1 MSRNN
6 NSGNSGCL
14 VAFIIGYIILAIIG
28 GLSNAVGPTAAWIII
43 GAVIFIVVLVVKSS
57 KKAAEEENK
66 RQAAAAEQRAKEQA
80 AEAERQRNLAIVN
93 ATESKPYAPYISSS
107 MSFSNKEEE
116 LVNLSFR
123 EFTKKNGD
131 IKAAQAHIDYLNKK
145 IPALRALNR
154 EGEIAGIQEQIS
166 ASRAE
171 LVNIHA
177 RDGRTF
183 DSKWAN
189 AFGKVSEIQTA
200 YSAFISRLPN
210 DRMDWIGDF
219 FQSPKIKTIR
229 ISDSAAMI
237 FTPLYVLVYSGM
249 GQIIK
254 VIPYKEVSVRA
265 DVTTEL
271 LDGYSKP
278 GDEIQRISYLHTNSD
293 GSRDM
298 RYSYANN
305 PSYTYVYRGKISI
318 ATSSGTAI
326 VNLNNKSNTEDYEKQ
341 VKAFLNLVS
350 EKYSPAVEKLLA
362 HDESALGPDGI
373 QSIIDKAELAEKKKE
388 DQRKERAAAAEAKRK
403 QQQAERE
410 AAEREKQRKA
420 EFMRNLTIVDGTL
433 TNWYGS
439 ERNFVLP
446 EGLASVIGTAFRW
459 KNNLETVSIA
469 NGVKTIQAN
478 AFYGSSALKKVEL
491 PASVSSIGKEAF
503 FGCSSLTDIVLPKA
517 INTITAQMFG
527 KCSSLK
533 TLTIPVGVKKIERGA
548 FSGCS
553 SLTEIV
559 VPEGVT
565 TIEDDAFENCVK
577 LKKVVLPN
585 SITKFG
591 KNVFS
596 GCVSLEHVT
605 LGNGI
610 KRIPEACFNNH
621 QKLIDVAVAS
631 DIVEIGDRAFRNCQ
645 KLSSLTFIEKDKSSM
660 AKGMDF
666 ERMITG
672 ATSSNDRF
680 ALDSLERIGKS
691 AFENCFAFKGIEL
704 KDGIRTIAEY
714 AFANCRLIKTIILP
728 KTIQTFGTGAFAGCT
743 SLLKVD
749 GAENVRWQKKNC
761 FTGSPWLASQATD
774 GFVIFDDYLEA
785 YTGTDSVVEL
795 PANVKII
802 GRSAFDG
809 NPYVSNIR
817 IPDGVTSIEEL
828 AFANCK
834 KLKTVFISDSVTH
847 IEDNAFS
854 GDTDFLIQCSR
865 GSAASA
871 FRIRNKLPG
880 EYIAKTKTEV
890 KDRTTRRKPRSSAVD
905 GLSDLSEEEL
915 RVIMEMRREKIAKKK
930 AEEEKPVVPET
941 IEYSLVQYDRNMVS
955 IKLASD
961 GRKITNNIFNLR
973 FVQNEQ
979 AGEKAPTE
987 YETFVVDTY
996 GQIISDI
1003 KTICA
1008 NKEGADLTHKVTYSL
1023 SAQEKFDKAAEYFVI
1038 LRYKNAGLN
1047 ILSKTQYQISI
1058 DFASDFDF

>member
-1 MSRNN
+1 MSRKRS
-6 NSGNSGCL
+6 SGGDSGCL
-14 VAFIIGYIILAIIG
+14 VALFPLILVLGIIGTVLEFIAENIGIILIVLAVVGAIIG
-28 GLSNAVGPTAAWIII
+28 IAVAINNAT
-43 GAVIFIVVLVVKSS
+43 
-57 KKAAEEENK
+57 KKKEAEE
-66 RQAAAAEQRAKEQA
+66 AEK
-80 AEAERQRNLAIVN
+80 QRNLAIVN
-93 ATESKPYAPYISSS
+93 APESKPSLTIIPTSSS
-107 MSFSNKEEE
+107 FANKEEE
-116 LVNLSFR
+116 SVNLAFR
-123 EFTKKNGD
+123 EFLRHNNDVVLANGHLD
-131 IKAAQAHIDYLNKK
+131 FLTNKAN
-145 IPALRALNR
+145 ALRALERN
-154 EGEIAGIQEQIS
+154 EEALQ
-166 ASRAE
+166 
-171 LVNIHA
+171 L
-177 RDGRTF
+177 D
-183 DSKWAN
+183 
-189 AFGKVSEIQTA
+189 SEITQAKTARSSVQSKKSGTFESKFNAMFYRATEVRNA
-200 YSAFISRLPN
+200 YSSFINKLPNERLPL
-210 DRMDWIGDF
+210 IGDF
-219 FQSPKIKTIR
+219 FQSPSIKVVKTGTNT
-229 ISDSAAMI
+229 ALI
-237 FTPLYVLVYSGM
+237 FTPCYLLSYNGPSQNLRLI
-249 GQIIK
+249 Q
-254 VIPYKEVSVRA
+254 YKDASVSTWI
-265 DVTTEL
+265 TTEIQNGTRL
-271 LDGYSKP
+271 PNDEIEHIGYRYETKDGY
-278 GDEIQRISYLHTNSD
+278 
-293 GSRDM
+293 RDM
-298 RYSYANN
+298 RYSYSNN
-305 PSYTYVYRGKISI
+305 PSYTFVYRGEATIRCGSI
-318 ATSSGTAI
+318 TYEQKFTNKSLTEDFEKQFKNYLDI
-326 VNLNNKSNTEDYEKQ
+326 VNG
-341 VKAFLNLVS
+341 
-350 EKYSPAVEKLLA
+350 KYKNIIALLLEHNAELEMAGSLDEFIAQQAAAEKLRIA
-362 HDESALGPDGI
+362 AE
-373 QSIIDKAELAEKKKE
+373 KAEAEKKE
-388 DQRKERAAAAEAKRK
+388 KERQEREAALAAKRK
-403 QQQAERE
+403 KEQEERD

-420 EFMRNLTIVDGTL
+420 EFLRNLTIVDGTL
-433 TNWYGS
+433 TNWYGN

-491 PASVSSIGKEAF
+491 PASVSNIGKEAF
-503 FGCSSLTDIVLPKA
+503 FGCSALTDIVLPKA

-527 KCSSLK
+527 KCTSLK
-533 TLTIPVGVKKIERGA
+533 TLTIPVGAKKIECGA

-577 LKKVVLPN
+577 LKKVVLPD

-596 GCVSLEHVT
+596 GCISLEHVT

-704 KDGIRTIAEY
+704 KDGLRTIAEY
-714 AFANCRLIKTIILP
+714 AFANCRSIKTIILP
-728 KTIQTFGTGAFAGCT
+728 KTIQTFGTGAFTGCT
-743 SLLKVD
+743 SLLEVD

-785 YTGTDSVVEL
+785 YTGTDTSVEI
-795 PANVKII
+795 PQNVKTI

-809 NPYVSNIR
+809 NAY
-817 IPDGVTSIEEL
+817 VTSIQISNGVATIEEL

-834 KLKTVFISDSVTH
+834 KLRTVFIPDSVSH

-854 GDTDFLIQCSR
+854 GNTDFLIQCSR

-880 EYIAKTKTEV
+880 EYVAKTKPEN
-890 KDRTTRRKPRSSAVD
+890 KDKTATKRTRSSVGD
-905 GLSDLSEEEL
+905 GLSGLSEEEL
-915 RVIMEMRREKIAKKK
+915 RVIMEMRREKIAQKK
-930 AEEEKPVVPET
+930 AEENKPVIPER
-941 IEYSLVQYDRNMVS
+941 IEYSFVQFDSERVSLILVS
-955 IKLASD
+955 E
-961 GRKITNNIFNLR
+961 GRKITNNIFNLK
-973 FVQNEQ
+973 FEQNER
-979 AGEKAPTE
+979 ADEKAPAE
-987 YETFVVDTY
+987 YETFVVDAF

-1003 KTICA
+1003 KTINA
-1008 NKEGADLTHKVTYSL
+1008 NKDSSDLTHKVTYSL

>member
-1 MSRNN
+1 MSRKR
-6 NSGNSGCL
+6 SSSSDSGCL
-14 VAFIIGYIILAIIG
+14 VALFPLLLVLG
-28 GLSNAVGPTAAWIII
+28 II
-43 GAVIFIVVLVVKSS
+43 GAVLEFIAENIGIILIVLAVVGAIIGIVVAINNAT
-57 KKAAEEENK
+57 KKKEAEE
-66 RQAAAAEQRAKEQA
+66 AEK
-80 AEAERQRNLAIVN
+80 QRNLAIIN
-93 ATESKPYAPYISSS
+93 APETKPSLTNIPTSSS
-107 MSFSNKEEE
+107 FANKEEE
-116 LVNLSFR
+116 SVNLAFR
-123 EFTKKNGD
+123 EFLRHNNDVVLANGHLD
-131 IKAAQAHIDYLNKK
+131 FLTNK
-145 IPALRALNR
+145 
-154 EGEIAGIQEQIS
+154 
-166 ASRAE
+166 
-171 LVNIHA
+171 
-177 RDGRTF
+177 
-183 DSKWAN
+183 AN
-189 AFGKVSEIQTA
+189 AFRALGKNEEALQIDSEITQAKTALSAVQSKKSGTFESKFNAMFYRATEIRNA
-200 YSAFISRLPN
+200 YSTFINKLPNERLPL
-210 DRMDWIGDF
+210 IGDF
-219 FQSPKIKTIR
+219 FQSPSIKVVKTGTNT
-229 ISDSAAMI
+229 ALI
-237 FTPLYVLVYSGM
+237 FTPCYLLSYSGP
-249 GQIIK
+249 GQNLRLIQ
-254 VIPYKEVSVRA
+254 YKDASVSTWI
-265 DVTTEL
+265 TTEIL
-271 LDGYSKP
+271 NGTRLPNDEIEHIGYRYETKDGY
-278 GDEIQRISYLHTNSD
+278 
-293 GSRDM
+293 RDM
-298 RYSYANN
+298 RYSYSNN
-305 PSYTYVYRGKISI
+305 PSYTFVYRGEATIRCGSI
-318 ATSSGTAI
+318 TYEQKFTNKSLTEDFEKQFKNYLGI
-326 VNLNNKSNTEDYEKQ
+326 VNG
-341 VKAFLNLVS
+341 
-350 EKYSPAVEKLLA
+350 KYKNIISLLLEHNAELEMSGSLDEFIARQAAAEKLRVA
-362 HDESALGPDGI
+362 AE
-373 QSIIDKAELAEKKKE
+373 KAEAEKKEKE
-388 DQRKERAAAAEAKRK
+388 RKEREAALAVKRK
-403 QQQAERE
+403 KEQEERD

-433 TNWYGS
+433 TNWYGN

-704 KDGIRTIAEY
+704 KDGLRTIAEY
-714 AFANCRLIKTIILP
+714 AFANCRLIKTITLP

-785 YTGTDSVVEL
+785 YTGTDTSVEI
-795 PANVKII
+795 PQNVKTI

-809 NPYVSNIR
+809 NAY
-817 IPDGVTSIEEL
+817 VTSIQISNGVATIEEL

-834 KLKTVFISDSVTH
+834 KLRTVFIPDSVSH

-854 GDTDFLIQCSR
+854 GNTDFLIQCSR

-880 EYIAKTKTEV
+880 EYVAKTKPEN
-890 KDRTTRRKPRSSAVD
+890 KDKTATKRTRSSVGD
-905 GLSDLSEEEL
+905 GLSGLSEEEL
-915 RVIMEMRREKIAKKK
+915 RVIMEMRREKIAQKK
-930 AEEEKPVVPET
+930 AEENKPVIPER
-941 IEYSLVQYDRNMVS
+941 IEYSFVQFDSERVSLILVS
-955 IKLASD
+955 E
-961 GRKITNNIFNLR
+961 GRKITNNIFNLK
-973 FVQNEQ
+973 FEQNER
-979 AGEKAPTE
+979 ADEKAPAE
-987 YETFVVDTY
+987 YETFVVDAF

-1003 KTICA
+1003 KTINA
-1008 NKEGADLTHKVTYSL
+1008 NKDSSDLTHKVTYSL
-1023 SAQEKFDKAAEYFVI
+1023 SAQKKFDKAADYFVI

-1047 ILSKTQYQISI
+1047 ILSKTKYQISI

>member
-1 MSRNN
+1 MSRKRSS
-6 NSGNSGCL
+6 SGDSGCL
-14 VAFIIGYIILAIIG
+14 VALFPLILVLGIIGTVLEFIAENIGIILIVLAVVGAIIG
-28 GLSNAVGPTAAWIII
+28 
-43 GAVIFIVVLVVKSS
+43 IVVAINNAT
-57 KKAAEEENK
+57 KKKEAEE
-66 RQAAAAEQRAKEQA
+66 AEK
-80 AEAERQRNLAIVN
+80 QRNLAIIN
-93 ATESKPYAPYISSS
+93 APETKPSLTNIPTSSS
-107 MSFSNKEEE
+107 FANKEEE
-116 LVNLSFR
+116 SVNLAFR
-123 EFTKKNGD
+123 EFLRHNNDVVLANGHLD
-131 IKAAQAHIDYLNKK
+131 FLTNK
-145 IPALRALNR
+145 
-154 EGEIAGIQEQIS
+154 
-166 ASRAE
+166 
-171 LVNIHA
+171 
-177 RDGRTF
+177 
-183 DSKWAN
+183 AN
-189 AFGKVSEIQTA
+189 AFRALGKNEEALQIDSEITQAKTALSAVQSKKSGTFESKFNAMFYRATEIRNA
-200 YSAFISRLPN
+200 YSTFINKLPNERLPL
-210 DRMDWIGDF
+210 IGDF
-219 FQSPKIKTIR
+219 FQSPSIKVVKTGTNT
-229 ISDSAAMI
+229 ALI
-237 FTPLYVLVYSGM
+237 FTPCYLLSYSGP
-249 GQIIK
+249 GQNLRLIQ
-254 VIPYKEVSVRA
+254 YKDASVSTWI
-265 DVTTEL
+265 TTEIL
-271 LDGYSKP
+271 NGTRLPNDEIEHIGYRYETKDGY
-278 GDEIQRISYLHTNSD
+278 
-293 GSRDM
+293 RDM
-298 RYSYANN
+298 RYSYSNN
-305 PSYTYVYRGKISI
+305 PSYTFVYRGEATIRCGSI
-318 ATSSGTAI
+318 TYEQKFTNKSLTEDFEKQFKNYLGI
-326 VNLNNKSNTEDYEKQ
+326 VNG
-341 VKAFLNLVS
+341 
-350 EKYSPAVEKLLA
+350 KYKNIISLLLEHNAELEMSGSLDEFIARQAAAEKLRVA
-362 HDESALGPDGI
+362 AE
-373 QSIIDKAELAEKKKE
+373 KAEAEKKEKE
-388 DQRKERAAAAEAKRK
+388 RKEREAALAVKRK
-403 QQQAERE
+403 KEQEERD

-433 TNWYGS
+433 TNWYGN

-565 TIEDDAFENCVK
+565 TVEDDAFENCVK

-714 AFANCRLIKTIILP
+714 AFANCRSIKTIILP
-728 KTIQTFGTGAFAGCT
+728 KTIQTFGTGAFTGCT
-743 SLLKVD
+743 SLLEVD

-785 YTGTDSVVEL
+785 YTGTDTSVEI
-795 PANVKII
+795 PQNVKTI

-809 NPYVSNIR
+809 NAY
-817 IPDGVTSIEEL
+817 VTSIQISNGVATIEEL

-834 KLKTVFISDSVTH
+834 KLRTVFIPDSVSH

-854 GDTDFLIQCSR
+854 GNTDFLIQCSR

-880 EYIAKTKTEV
+880 EYVAKTKPEN
-890 KDRTTRRKPRSSAVD
+890 KDKTATKRTRSSVGD
-905 GLSDLSEEEL
+905 GLSGLSEEEL
-915 RVIMEMRREKIAKKK
+915 RVIMEMRREKIAQKK
-930 AEEEKPVVPET
+930 AEENKPVIPER
-941 IEYSLVQYDRNMVS
+941 IEYSFVQFDSERVSLILVS
-955 IKLASD
+955 E
-961 GRKITNNIFNLR
+961 GRKITNNIFNLK
-973 FVQNEQ
+973 FEQNER
-979 AGEKAPTE
+979 ADEKAPAE
-987 YETFVVDTY
+987 YETFVVDAF

-1003 KTICA
+1003 KTINA
-1008 NKEGADLTHKVTYSL
+1008 NKDSSDLTHKVTYSL

>member
-1 MSRNN
+1 MSRKR
-6 NSGNSGCL
+6 SSSSDSGCL
-14 VAFIIGYIILAIIG
+14 VALFPLILVLGIIGTVLEFVAENIGIILIVLAVVGAIIG
-28 GLSNAVGPTAAWIII
+28 
-43 GAVIFIVVLVVKSS
+43 IVVAINNAT
-57 KKAAEEENK
+57 KKKEAEE
-66 RQAAAAEQRAKEQA
+66 AEK
-80 AEAERQRNLAIVN
+80 QRNLAIIN
-93 ATESKPYAPYISSS
+93 APETKPSLTNIPTSSS
-107 MSFSNKEEE
+107 FANKEEE
-116 LVNLSFR
+116 SVNLAFR
-123 EFTKKNGD
+123 EFLRHDNDVVLANGHLD
-131 IKAAQAHIDYLNKK
+131 FLTNK
-145 IPALRALNR
+145 
-154 EGEIAGIQEQIS
+154 
-166 ASRAE
+166 
-171 LVNIHA
+171 
-177 RDGRTF
+177 
-183 DSKWAN
+183 AN
-189 AFGKVSEIQTA
+189 AFRALGKNEEALQIDSEITQAKTALSAVQSKKSGTFESKFNAMFYRATEIRNA
-200 YSAFISRLPN
+200 YSTFINKLPNERLPL
-210 DRMDWIGDF
+210 IGDF
-219 FQSPKIKTIR
+219 FQSPSIKVVKTGTNT
-229 ISDSAAMI
+229 ALI
-237 FTPLYVLVYSGM
+237 FTPCYLLSYSGPD
-249 GQIIK
+249 QNLRLIQ
-254 VIPYKEVSVRA
+254 YKDASVSTWI
-265 DVTTEL
+265 TTEIL
-271 LDGYSKP
+271 NGTRLPNDEIEHIGYLYETKDGY
-278 GDEIQRISYLHTNSD
+278 
-293 GSRDM
+293 RDM
-298 RYSYANN
+298 RYSYSNN
-305 PSYTYVYRGKISI
+305 PSYTFVYRGEATIRCGSI
-318 ATSSGTAI
+318 TYEQKFTNKSLTEDFEKQFKNYLGI
-326 VNLNNKSNTEDYEKQ
+326 VNG
-341 VKAFLNLVS
+341 
-350 EKYSPAVEKLLA
+350 KYKNIISLLLEHNAELEMSGSLDEFIARQAAAEKLRVA
-362 HDESALGPDGI
+362 AE
-373 QSIIDKAELAEKKKE
+373 KAEAEKKEKE
-388 DQRKERAAAAEAKRK
+388 RKEREAALAVKRK
-403 QQQAERE
+403 KEQEERD

-433 TNWYGS
+433 TNWYGN

-503 FGCSSLTDIVLPKA
+503 FGCSSLTEIVLPKA

-704 KDGIRTIAEY
+704 KDGLRTIAEY
-714 AFANCRLIKTIILP
+714 AFANCRLIKTITLP

-795 PANVKII
+795 PTNVKII

-817 IPDGVTSIEEL
+817 IPDGVTSIDEL

-905 GLSDLSEEEL
+905 GLSGLSEEEL

>member
-1 MSRNN
+1 MSRKRSS
-6 NSGNSGCL
+6 SGDSGCL
-14 VAFIIGYIILAIIG
+14 VALFPLILLLGIIGTVLEFIAENIGIILIVLAVVGAIIGIVVAINNATKKKEAEEAEKQKNLAII
-28 GLSNAVGPTAAWIII
+28 NAPETKPSLTNIPT
-43 GAVIFIVVLVVKSS
+43 
-57 KKAAEEENK
+57 
-66 RQAAAAEQRAKEQA
+66 
-80 AEAERQRNLAIVN
+80 
-93 ATESKPYAPYISSS
+93 SSS
-107 MSFSNKEEE
+107 FANKEEE
-116 LVNLSFR
+116 SVNLAFR
-123 EFTKKNGD
+123 EFLRHNNDVVLANGHLD
-131 IKAAQAHIDYLNKK
+131 FLTNK
-145 IPALRALNR
+145 
-154 EGEIAGIQEQIS
+154 
-166 ASRAE
+166 
-171 LVNIHA
+171 
-177 RDGRTF
+177 
-183 DSKWAN
+183 AN
-189 AFGKVSEIQTA
+189 AFRSLGKNEEALQIDSEITQAKTALSAVQSKKSGTFESKFNAMFYRATEIRNA
-200 YSAFISRLPN
+200 YSTFINKLPNERLPL
-210 DRMDWIGDF
+210 IGDF
-219 FQSPKIKTIR
+219 FQSPSIKVVKTGTNT
-229 ISDSAAMI
+229 ALI
-237 FTPLYVLVYSGM
+237 FTPCYLLSYSGP
-249 GQIIK
+249 GQNLRLIQ
-254 VIPYKEVSVRA
+254 YKDASVSTWI
-265 DVTTEL
+265 TTEIL
-271 LDGYSKP
+271 NGTRLPNDEIEHIGYRYETKDGY
-278 GDEIQRISYLHTNSD
+278 
-293 GSRDM
+293 RDM
-298 RYSYANN
+298 RYSYSNN
-305 PSYTYVYRGKISI
+305 PSYTFVYRGEATIRCGSI
-318 ATSSGTAI
+318 TYEQKFTNKSLTEDFEKQFKNYLGI
-326 VNLNNKSNTEDYEKQ
+326 VNG
-341 VKAFLNLVS
+341 
-350 EKYSPAVEKLLA
+350 KYKNIISLLLEHNAELEMSGSLDEFIARQAAAEKLRVA
-362 HDESALGPDGI
+362 AE
-373 QSIIDKAELAEKKKE
+373 KAEAEKKEKE
-388 DQRKERAAAAEAKRK
+388 RKEREAALAVKRK
-403 QQQAERE
+403 KEQEERD

-433 TNWYGS
+433 TNWYGN

-565 TIEDDAFENCVK
+565 TVEDDAFENCVK

-714 AFANCRLIKTIILP
+714 AFANCRSIKTIILP
-728 KTIQTFGTGAFAGCT
+728 KTIQTFGTGAFTGCT
-743 SLLKVD
+743 SLLEVD

-785 YTGTDSVVEL
+785 YTGTDTSVEI
-795 PANVKII
+795 PQNVKTI

-809 NPYVSNIR
+809 NAY
-817 IPDGVTSIEEL
+817 VTSIQISNGVATIEEL

-834 KLKTVFISDSVTH
+834 KLRTVFIPDSVSH

-854 GDTDFLIQCSR
+854 GNTDFLIQCSR

-880 EYIAKTKTEV
+880 EYVAKTKPEN
-890 KDRTTRRKPRSSAVD
+890 KDKTATKRTRSSVGD
-905 GLSDLSEEEL
+905 GLSGLSEEEL
-915 RVIMEMRREKIAKKK
+915 RVIMEMRREKIAQKK
-930 AEEEKPVVPET
+930 AEENKPVIPER
-941 IEYSLVQYDRNMVS
+941 IEYSFVQFDSERVSLILVS
-955 IKLASD
+955 E
-961 GRKITNNIFNLR
+961 GRKITNNIFNLK
-973 FVQNEQ
+973 FEQNER
-979 AGEKAPTE
+979 ADEKAPAE
-987 YETFVVDTY
+987 YETFVVDAF

-1003 KTICA
+1003 KTINA
-1008 NKEGADLTHKVTYSL
+1008 NKDSSDLTHKVTYSL

>member
-1 MSRNN
+1 MSRKR
-6 NSGNSGCL
+6 SSSSDSGCL
-14 VAFIIGYIILAIIG
+14 VALFPLILVLGIIGTVLEFIAENIGIILIVLAVVGAIIG
-28 GLSNAVGPTAAWIII
+28 
-43 GAVIFIVVLVVKSS
+43 IVVAINNAT
-57 KKAAEEENK
+57 KKKEAEE
-66 RQAAAAEQRAKEQA
+66 AEK
-80 AEAERQRNLAIVN
+80 QRNLAIIN
-93 ATESKPYAPYISSS
+93 AHETKPSLTNIPTSSS
-107 MSFSNKEEE
+107 FANKEEE
-116 LVNLSFR
+116 SVNLAFR
-123 EFTKKNGD
+123 EFLRHDNDVVLANGHLD
-131 IKAAQAHIDYLNKK
+131 FLTNK
-145 IPALRALNR
+145 
-154 EGEIAGIQEQIS
+154 
-166 ASRAE
+166 
-171 LVNIHA
+171 
-177 RDGRTF
+177 
-183 DSKWAN
+183 AN
-189 AFGKVSEIQTA
+189 AFRALGKNEEALQIDSEITQAKTALSAVQSKKSGTFESKFNAMFYRSTEIRNA
-200 YSAFISRLPN
+200 YSTFINKLPNERLPL
-210 DRMDWIGDF
+210 IGDF
-219 FQSPKIKTIR
+219 FQSPSIKVVKTGTNT
-229 ISDSAAMI
+229 ALI
-237 FTPLYVLVYSGM
+237 FTPCYLLSYSGP
-249 GQIIK
+249 GQNLRLIQ
-254 VIPYKEVSVRA
+254 YKDASVSTWI
-265 DVTTEL
+265 TTEIL
-271 LDGYSKP
+271 NGTRLPNDEIEHIGYRYETKDGY
-278 GDEIQRISYLHTNSD
+278 
-293 GSRDM
+293 RDM
-298 RYSYANN
+298 RYSYSNN
-305 PSYTYVYRGKISI
+305 PSYTFVYRGEATIRCGSI
-318 ATSSGTAI
+318 TYEQKFTNKSLTEDFEKQFKNYLGI
-326 VNLNNKSNTEDYEKQ
+326 VNG
-341 VKAFLNLVS
+341 
-350 EKYSPAVEKLLA
+350 KYKNIISLLLEHNAELEMSGSLDEFIARQAAAEKLRVA
-362 HDESALGPDGI
+362 AE
-373 QSIIDKAELAEKKKE
+373 KAEAEKKEKE
-388 DQRKERAAAAEAKRK
+388 RKEREAALAVKRK
-403 QQQAERE
+403 KEQEERD

-420 EFMRNLTIVDGTL
+420 DSLRNLTIVDGTL
-433 TNWYGS
+433 TNWYGN

-714 AFANCRLIKTIILP
+714 AFANCRLIKTITLP

-743 SLLKVD
+743 SLLEVD

-905 GLSDLSEEEL
+905 GLSGLSEEEL

>member
-1 MSRNN
+1 MSRKRS
-6 NSGNSGCL
+6 SGSDSGCL
-14 VAFIIGYIILAIIG
+14 VALFPLILVLGIIGTVLEFIAENIGVILIVLAVVGAIIGIVVAINNATKKKEAEEAEKQKNLAII
-28 GLSNAVGPTAAWIII
+28 NASETKPSLTIIPT
-43 GAVIFIVVLVVKSS
+43 
-57 KKAAEEENK
+57 
-66 RQAAAAEQRAKEQA
+66 
-80 AEAERQRNLAIVN
+80 
-93 ATESKPYAPYISSS
+93 SSS
-107 MSFSNKEEE
+107 FANKEEE
-116 LVNLSFR
+116 GVNLAFR
-123 EFTKKNGD
+123 EFLRRNNDVVLAKGHLDFLTN
-131 IKAAQAHIDYLNKK
+131 KAN
-145 IPALRALNR
+145 ALRALGKN
-154 EGEIAGIQEQIS
+154 EEALQIDSEIAQAKTALS
-166 ASRAE
+166 AVQSKKSGTFESKFNAMFYRATE
-171 LVNIHA
+171 VRN
-177 RDGRTF
+177 
-183 DSKWAN
+183 
-189 AFGKVSEIQTA
+189 A
-200 YSAFISRLPN
+200 YSSFINKLPNERLPL
-210 DRMDWIGDF
+210 IGDF
-219 FQSPKIKTIR
+219 FQSPSIKVVKTGTNT
-229 ISDSAAMI
+229 ALI
-237 FTPLYVLVYSGM
+237 FTPCYLLSYSGPS
-249 GQIIK
+249 QNLRLFQ
-254 VIPYKEVSVRA
+254 YKDASVSTWI
-265 DVTTEL
+265 TTEIQNGTRL
-271 LDGYSKP
+271 PNDEIEHIGYRYETKDGY
-278 GDEIQRISYLHTNSD
+278 
-293 GSRDM
+293 RDM
-298 RYSYANN
+298 RYSYSNN
-305 PSYTYVYRGKISI
+305 PSYTFVYRGEATIRCGSI
-318 ATSSGTAI
+318 TYEQKFTNKSLTEDFEKQFKNYLGI
-326 VNLNNKSNTEDYEKQ
+326 VNG
-341 VKAFLNLVS
+341 
-350 EKYSPAVEKLLA
+350 KYKNIIALLLEHNAELEMSGSLDEFIAQQAAAEKLRVA
-362 HDESALGPDGI
+362 AE
-373 QSIIDKAELAEKKKE
+373 KAEAEKKEKE
-388 DQRKERAAAAEAKRK
+388 RKEREAALAAKRK
-403 QQQAERE
+403 KEQEERD

-433 TNWYGS
+433 TNWYGN
-439 ERNFVLP
+439 ERNFVFP

-503 FGCSSLTDIVLPKA
+503 FGCSALTDIVLPKA

-533 TLTIPVGVKKIERGA
+533 TLIIPVGVKKIECGA

-596 GCVSLEHVT
+596 GCISLEHVT
-605 LGNGI
+605 LGSGI
-610 KRIPEACFNNH
+610 KKIPEACFNNH
-621 QKLIDVAVAS
+621 QKLVDVAVAS

-645 KLSSLTFIEKDKSSM
+645 KLLGLTFIEKDKSST

-704 KDGIRTIAEY
+704 KDGLRTIAEY
-714 AFANCRLIKTIILP
+714 AFANCRSIKTIILP
-728 KTIQTFGTGAFAGCT
+728 QTIRTFGTGAFTGCT
-743 SLLKVD
+743 SLLEVD

-785 YTGTDSVVEL
+785 YTGTDSVVEI
-795 PANVKII
+795 PANVKSI

-809 NPYVSNIR
+809 NPYVSNIQ
-817 IPDGVTSIEEL
+817 IPNGVTSIEEL

-880 EYIAKTKTEV
+880 EYVAKTKPEN
-890 KDRTTRRKPRSSAVD
+890 KDKTATKRTRSSVGD
-905 GLSDLSEEEL
+905 GLSGLSEEEL
-915 RVIMEMRREKIAKKK
+915 RVIMEMRREKIAQKK
-930 AEEEKPVVPET
+930 AEENKPVIPER
-941 IEYSLVQYDRNMVS
+941 IEYSFVQFDSERVSLTLVS
-955 IKLASD
+955 E
-961 GRKITNNIFNLR
+961 GRKITNNIFNLK
-973 FVQNEQ
+973 FEQNER
-979 AGEKAPTE
+979 ADEKAPAE
-987 YETFVVDTY
+987 YETFVVDAF

-1003 KTICA
+1003 KTINA
-1008 NKEGADLTHKVTYSL
+1008 NKDSSDLTHKVTYSL

>member
-1 MSRNN
+1 MSRKR
-6 NSGNSGCL
+6 SSSSDSGCL
-14 VAFIIGYIILAIIG
+14 VALFPLILVLGIIGTVLEFIAENIGIILIVLAVVGAIIG
-28 GLSNAVGPTAAWIII
+28 
-43 GAVIFIVVLVVKSS
+43 IVVAINNAT
-57 KKAAEEENK
+57 KKKEAEE
-66 RQAAAAEQRAKEQA
+66 AEK
-80 AEAERQRNLAIVN
+80 QRNLAIIN
-93 ATESKPYAPYISSS
+93 APETKPSLTNIPTSSS
-107 MSFSNKEEE
+107 FANKEEE
-116 LVNLSFR
+116 SVNLAFR
-123 EFTKKNGD
+123 EFLRHNNDVVLANGHLD
-131 IKAAQAHIDYLNKK
+131 FLTNK
-145 IPALRALNR
+145 
-154 EGEIAGIQEQIS
+154 
-166 ASRAE
+166 
-171 LVNIHA
+171 
-177 RDGRTF
+177 
-183 DSKWAN
+183 AN
-189 AFGKVSEIQTA
+189 AFRALGRNEEALQIDSEITQAKTALSAVQSKKSGTFESKFNAMFYRATEIRNA
-200 YSAFISRLPN
+200 YSTFINKLPNERLPL
-210 DRMDWIGDF
+210 IGDF
-219 FQSPKIKTIR
+219 FQSPSIKVVKTGTNT
-229 ISDSAAMI
+229 ALI
-237 FTPLYVLVYSGM
+237 FTPCYLLSYSGP
-249 GQIIK
+249 GQNLRLIQ
-254 VIPYKEVSVRA
+254 YKDASVSTWI
-265 DVTTEL
+265 TTEIL
-271 LDGYSKP
+271 NGTRLPNDEIEHIGYRYETKDGY
-278 GDEIQRISYLHTNSD
+278 
-293 GSRDM
+293 RDM
-298 RYSYANN
+298 RYSYSNN
-305 PSYTYVYRGKISI
+305 PSYTFVYRGEATIRCGSI
-318 ATSSGTAI
+318 TYEQKFTNKSLTEDFEKQFKNYLGI
-326 VNLNNKSNTEDYEKQ
+326 VNG
-341 VKAFLNLVS
+341 
-350 EKYSPAVEKLLA
+350 KYKNIISLLLDHNAELEMSGSLDEFIAQQAAAEKLRVA
-362 HDESALGPDGI
+362 AE
-373 QSIIDKAELAEKKKE
+373 KAEAEKKEKE
-388 DQRKERAAAAEAKRK
+388 RKEREAALAVKRK
-403 QQQAERE
+403 KEQEERD

-433 TNWYGS
+433 TNWYGN

-446 EGLASVIGTAFRW
+446 EGLASAIGTAFRW

-533 TLTIPVGVKKIERGA
+533 TLTIPVGVKKIECGA

-565 TIEDDAFENCVK
+565 AIEDDAFENCVK

-880 EYIAKTKTEV
+880 EYIAKAKAEI
-890 KDRTTRRKPRSSAVD
+890 KGRTNSRKPRSSAAD
-905 GLSDLSEEEL
+905 GLSGLSEEEL
-915 RVIMEMRREKIAKKK
+915 RVIMEMRRDKLAKKK
-930 AEEEKPVVPET
+930 AEEEKPIVPDT
-941 IEYSLVQYDRNMVS
+941 IEYSLVQFNHDMVS
-955 IKLASD
+955 IKLVNDA
-961 GRKITNNIFNLR
+961 RKITNNIFNLK

-1023 SAQEKFDKAAEYFVI
+1023 SAQEKFDKAAEYFVV

>member
-1 MSRNN
+1 MSRKRS
-6 NSGNSGCL
+6 SGSDSGCL
-14 VAFIIGYIILAIIG
+14 VALFPLILVLGIIGTVLEFIAENIGVILIVLAVVGAIIGIVVAINNATKKKEAEEAEKQKNLAII
-28 GLSNAVGPTAAWIII
+28 NASETKPSLTIIPT
-43 GAVIFIVVLVVKSS
+43 
-57 KKAAEEENK
+57 
-66 RQAAAAEQRAKEQA
+66 
-80 AEAERQRNLAIVN
+80 
-93 ATESKPYAPYISSS
+93 SSS
-107 MSFSNKEEE
+107 FANKEEE
-116 LVNLSFR
+116 GVNLAFR
-123 EFTKKNGD
+123 EFLRRNNDVVLAKGHLDFLTN
-131 IKAAQAHIDYLNKK
+131 KAN
-145 IPALRALNR
+145 ALRALGKN
-154 EGEIAGIQEQIS
+154 EEALQIDSEIAQAKTALS
-166 ASRAE
+166 AVQSKKSGTFESKFNAMFYRATE
-171 LVNIHA
+171 VRN
-177 RDGRTF
+177 
-183 DSKWAN
+183 
-189 AFGKVSEIQTA
+189 A
-200 YSAFISRLPN
+200 YSSFINKLPNERLPL
-210 DRMDWIGDF
+210 IGDF
-219 FQSPKIKTIR
+219 FQSPSIKVVKTGTNT
-229 ISDSAAMI
+229 ALI
-237 FTPLYVLVYSGM
+237 FTPCYLLSYSGPSHNLRLF
-249 GQIIK
+249 Q
-254 VIPYKEVSVRA
+254 YKDASVSTWI
-265 DVTTEL
+265 TTEIQNGTRL
-271 LDGYSKP
+271 PNDEIEHIGYRYETKDGY
-278 GDEIQRISYLHTNSD
+278 
-293 GSRDM
+293 RDM
-298 RYSYANN
+298 RYSYSNN
-305 PSYTYVYRGKISI
+305 PSYTFVYRGEATIRCGSI
-318 ATSSGTAI
+318 TYEQKFTNKSLTEDFEKQFKNYLGI
-326 VNLNNKSNTEDYEKQ
+326 VNG
-341 VKAFLNLVS
+341 
-350 EKYSPAVEKLLA
+350 KYKNIIALLLEHNAELEMSGSLDEFIAQQAAAEKLRVA
-362 HDESALGPDGI
+362 AE
-373 QSIIDKAELAEKKKE
+373 KAEAEKKEKE
-388 DQRKERAAAAEAKRK
+388 RKEREAALAAKRK
-403 QQQAERE
+403 KEQEERD

-433 TNWYGS
+433 TNWYGN
-439 ERNFVLP
+439 ERNFVFP

-565 TIEDDAFENCVK
+565 AIEDDAFENCVK

-660 AKGMDF
+660 EKGMDF

-704 KDGIRTIAEY
+704 KDGLRTIAEY
-714 AFANCRLIKTIILP
+714 AFANCRLIKTITLP

>member
-1 MSRNN
+1 MSRKRS
-6 NSGNSGCL
+6 SGSDSGCL
-14 VAFIIGYIILAIIG
+14 VALFPLILVLGIIGTVLEFIAENIGVILIVLAVVGAIIGIVVAINNATKKKEAEEAEKQKNLAII
-28 GLSNAVGPTAAWIII
+28 NASETKPSLTIIPT
-43 GAVIFIVVLVVKSS
+43 
-57 KKAAEEENK
+57 
-66 RQAAAAEQRAKEQA
+66 
-80 AEAERQRNLAIVN
+80 
-93 ATESKPYAPYISSS
+93 SSS
-107 MSFSNKEEE
+107 FANKEEE
-116 LVNLSFR
+116 GVNLAFR
-123 EFTKKNGD
+123 EFLRRNNDVVLAKGHLDFLTN
-131 IKAAQAHIDYLNKK
+131 KAN
-145 IPALRALNR
+145 ALRALGKN
-154 EGEIAGIQEQIS
+154 EEALQIDSEIAQAKTALS
-166 ASRAE
+166 AVQSKKSGTFESKFNAMFYRATE
-171 LVNIHA
+171 VRN
-177 RDGRTF
+177 
-183 DSKWAN
+183 
-189 AFGKVSEIQTA
+189 A
-200 YSAFISRLPN
+200 YSSFINKLPNERLPL
-210 DRMDWIGDF
+210 IGDF
-219 FQSPKIKTIR
+219 FQSPSIKVVKTGTNT
-229 ISDSAAMI
+229 ALI
-237 FTPLYVLVYSGM
+237 FTPCYLLSYSGPS
-249 GQIIK
+249 QNLRLFQ
-254 VIPYKEVSVRA
+254 YKDASVSTWI
-265 DVTTEL
+265 TTEIQNGTRL
-271 LDGYSKP
+271 PNDEIEHIGYRYETKDGY
-278 GDEIQRISYLHTNSD
+278 
-293 GSRDM
+293 RDM
-298 RYSYANN
+298 RYSYSNN
-305 PSYTYVYRGKISI
+305 PSYTFVYRGEATIRCGSI
-318 ATSSGTAI
+318 TYEQKFTNKSLTEDFEKQFKNYLGI
-326 VNLNNKSNTEDYEKQ
+326 VNG
-341 VKAFLNLVS
+341 
-350 EKYSPAVEKLLA
+350 KYKNIIALLLEHNAELEMSGSLDEFIAQQAAAEKLRVA
-362 HDESALGPDGI
+362 AE
-373 QSIIDKAELAEKKKE
+373 KAEAEKKEKE
-388 DQRKERAAAAEAKRK
+388 RKEREAALAAKRK
-403 QQQAERE
+403 KEQEERD

-433 TNWYGS
+433 TNWYGN
-439 ERNFVLP
+439 ERNFVFP

-503 FGCSSLTDIVLPKA
+503 FGCSALTDIVLPKA

-533 TLTIPVGVKKIERGA
+533 TLIIPVGVKKIECGA

-596 GCVSLEHVT
+596 GCISLEHVT
-605 LGNGI
+605 LGSGI
-610 KRIPEACFNNH
+610 KKIPEACFNNH
-621 QKLIDVAVAS
+621 QKLVDVAVAS

-645 KLSSLTFIEKDKSSM
+645 KLLGLTFIEKDKSST

-704 KDGIRTIAEY
+704 KDGLRTIAEY
-714 AFANCRLIKTIILP
+714 AFANCRSIKTIILP
-728 KTIQTFGTGAFAGCT
+728 QTIRTFGTGAFTGCT
-743 SLLKVD
+743 SLLEVD

-785 YTGTDSVVEL
+785 YTGTDSVVEI
-795 PANVKII
+795 PANVKSI

-809 NPYVSNIR
+809 NPYVSNIQ
-817 IPDGVTSIEEL
+817 IPNGVTSIEEL

-880 EYIAKTKTEV
+880 EYVAKTKPEN
-890 KDRTTRRKPRSSAVD
+890 KDKTATKRTRSSVGD
-905 GLSDLSEEEL
+905 GLSGLSEEEL
-915 RVIMEMRREKIAKKK
+915 RVIMEMRREKIAQKK
-930 AEEEKPVVPET
+930 AEENKPVIPER
-941 IEYSLVQYDRNMVS
+941 IEYSFVQFDSERVSLILVS
-955 IKLASD
+955 E
-961 GRKITNNIFNLR
+961 GRKITNNIFNLK
-973 FVQNEQ
+973 FEQNER
-979 AGEKAPTE
+979 ADEKAPAE
-987 YETFVVDTY
+987 YETFVVDAF

-1003 KTICA
+1003 KTINA
-1008 NKEGADLTHKVTYSL
+1008 NKDSSDLTHKVTYSL

>member
-1 MSRNN
+1 MSRKRS
-6 NSGNSGCL
+6 SGSDSGCL
-14 VAFIIGYIILAIIG
+14 VALFPLILVLGIIGTVLEFIAENIGVILIVLAVVGAIIGIVVAINNATKKKEAEEAEKQKNLAII
-28 GLSNAVGPTAAWIII
+28 NASETKPSLTIIPT
-43 GAVIFIVVLVVKSS
+43 
-57 KKAAEEENK
+57 
-66 RQAAAAEQRAKEQA
+66 
-80 AEAERQRNLAIVN
+80 
-93 ATESKPYAPYISSS
+93 SSS
-107 MSFSNKEEE
+107 FANKEEE
-116 LVNLSFR
+116 GVNLAFR
-123 EFTKKNGD
+123 EFLRRNNDVVLAKGHLDFLTN
-131 IKAAQAHIDYLNKK
+131 KAN
-145 IPALRALNR
+145 ALRALGKN
-154 EGEIAGIQEQIS
+154 EEALQIDSEIAQAKTALS
-166 ASRAE
+166 AVQSKKSGTFESKFNAMFYRATE
-171 LVNIHA
+171 VRN
-177 RDGRTF
+177 
-183 DSKWAN
+183 
-189 AFGKVSEIQTA
+189 A
-200 YSAFISRLPN
+200 YSSFINKLPNERLPL
-210 DRMDWIGDF
+210 IGDF
-219 FQSPKIKTIR
+219 FQSPSIKVVKTGTNT
-229 ISDSAAMI
+229 ALI
-237 FTPLYVLVYSGM
+237 FTPCYLLSYSGPS
-249 GQIIK
+249 QNLRLFQ
-254 VIPYKEVSVRA
+254 YKDASVSTWI
-265 DVTTEL
+265 TTEIQNGTRL
-271 LDGYSKP
+271 PNDEIEHIGYRYETKDGY
-278 GDEIQRISYLHTNSD
+278 
-293 GSRDM
+293 RDM
-298 RYSYANN
+298 RYSYSNN
-305 PSYTYVYRGKISI
+305 PSYTFVYRGEATIRCGSI
-318 ATSSGTAI
+318 TYEQKFTNKSHTEDFEKQFKNYLGI
-326 VNLNNKSNTEDYEKQ
+326 VNG
-341 VKAFLNLVS
+341 
-350 EKYSPAVEKLLA
+350 KYKNIIALLLEHNAELEMSGSLDEFIAQQAAAEKLRVA
-362 HDESALGPDGI
+362 AE
-373 QSIIDKAELAEKKKE
+373 KAEAEKKEKE
-388 DQRKERAAAAEAKRK
+388 RKEREAALAAKRK
-403 QQQAERE
+403 KEQEERD

-433 TNWYGS
+433 TNWYGN
-439 ERNFVLP
+439 ERNFVFP

-503 FGCSSLTDIVLPKA
+503 FGCSALTDIVLPKA

-533 TLTIPVGVKKIERGA
+533 TLIIPVGVKKIECGA

-596 GCVSLEHVT
+596 GCISLEHVT
-605 LGNGI
+605 LGSGI
-610 KRIPEACFNNH
+610 KKIPEACFNNH
-621 QKLIDVAVAS
+621 QKLVDVAVAS

-645 KLSSLTFIEKDKSSM
+645 KLLGLTFIEKDKSST

-704 KDGIRTIAEY
+704 KDGLRTIAEY
-714 AFANCRLIKTIILP
+714 AFANCRSIKTIILP
-728 KTIQTFGTGAFAGCT
+728 QTIRTFGTGAFTGCT
-743 SLLKVD
+743 SLLEVD

-785 YTGTDSVVEL
+785 YTGTDSVVEI
-795 PANVKII
+795 PANVKSI

-809 NPYVSNIR
+809 NPYVSNIQ
-817 IPDGVTSIEEL
+817 IPNGVTSIEEL

-880 EYIAKTKTEV
+880 EYVAKTKPEN
-890 KDRTTRRKPRSSAVD
+890 KDKTATKRTRSSVGD
-905 GLSDLSEEEL
+905 GLSGLSEEEL
-915 RVIMEMRREKIAKKK
+915 RVIMEMRREKIAQKK
-930 AEEEKPVVPET
+930 AEENKPVIPER
-941 IEYSLVQYDRNMVS
+941 IEYSFVQFDSERVSLILVS
-955 IKLASD
+955 E
-961 GRKITNNIFNLR
+961 GRKITNNIFNLK
-973 FVQNEQ
+973 FEQNER
-979 AGEKAPTE
+979 ADEKAPAE
-987 YETFVVDTY
+987 YETFVVDAF

-1003 KTICA
+1003 KTINA
-1008 NKEGADLTHKVTYSL
+1008 NKDSSDLTHKVTYSL

>member
-1 MSRNN
+1 LSRKRSS
-6 NSGNSGCL
+6 SGDSGCL
-14 VAFIIGYIILAIIG
+14 VALFPLILVLGIIGTVLEFIAENIGIILIVLAVVGAIIG
-28 GLSNAVGPTAAWIII
+28 
-43 GAVIFIVVLVVKSS
+43 IVVAINNAT
-57 KKAAEEENK
+57 KKKEAEE
-66 RQAAAAEQRAKEQA
+66 AEK
-80 AEAERQRNLAIVN
+80 QRNLAIIN
-93 ATESKPYAPYISSS
+93 APETKPSLTNIPTSSS
-107 MSFSNKEEE
+107 FANKEEE
-116 LVNLSFR
+116 SVNLAFR
-123 EFTKKNGD
+123 EFLRHNNDVVLANGHLD
-131 IKAAQAHIDYLNKK
+131 FLTNK
-145 IPALRALNR
+145 
-154 EGEIAGIQEQIS
+154 
-166 ASRAE
+166 
-171 LVNIHA
+171 
-177 RDGRTF
+177 
-183 DSKWAN
+183 AN
-189 AFGKVSEIQTA
+189 AFRALGKNEEALQIDSEITQAKTALSAVQSKKSGTFESKFNAMFYRATEIRNA
-200 YSAFISRLPN
+200 YSTFVNKLPNERLPL
-210 DRMDWIGDF
+210 IGDF
-219 FQSPKIKTIR
+219 FQSPSIKVVKTGTNT
-229 ISDSAAMI
+229 ALI
-237 FTPLYVLVYSGM
+237 FTPCYLLSYSGP
-249 GQIIK
+249 GQNLRLIQ
-254 VIPYKEVSVRA
+254 YKDASVSTWI
-265 DVTTEL
+265 TTEIL
-271 LDGYSKP
+271 NGTRLPNDEIEHIGYRYETKDGY
-278 GDEIQRISYLHTNSD
+278 
-293 GSRDM
+293 RDM
-298 RYSYANN
+298 RYSYSNN
-305 PSYTYVYRGKISI
+305 PSYTFVYRGEATIRCGSI
-318 ATSSGTAI
+318 TYEQKFTNKSLTEDFEKQFKNYLGI
-326 VNLNNKSNTEDYEKQ
+326 VNG
-341 VKAFLNLVS
+341 
-350 EKYSPAVEKLLA
+350 KYKNIISLLLEHNAELEMSGSLDEFIAQQAAAEKLRVA
-362 HDESALGPDGI
+362 AE
-373 QSIIDKAELAEKKKE
+373 KAEAEKKEKE
-388 DQRKERAAAAEAKRK
+388 RKEREAALAVKRK
-403 QQQAERE
+403 KEQEERD

-420 EFMRNLTIVDGTL
+420 EFLRNLTIVDGTL

-491 PASVSSIGKEAF
+491 PVSVSSIGKEAF

-704 KDGIRTIAEY
+704 KDGLRTIAEY

-834 KLKTVFISDSVTH
+834 KLKTVFISDSVLH

-905 GLSDLSEEEL
+905 GLSGLSEEEL
-915 RVIMEMRREKIAKKK
+915 RVIMEMRRDKLAKKK
-930 AEEEKPVVPET
+930 AEEEKPIVPDT
-941 IEYSLVQYDRNMVS
+941 IEYSLVRFNRDMVS
-955 IKLASD
+955 IKLVNDA
-961 GRKITNNIFNLR
+961 RKITNNIFNLK

-979 AGEKAPTE
+979 ASEKSPTE

-1023 SAQEKFDKAAEYFVI
+1023 SAHEKFDKAAEYFVI

>member
-1 MSRNN
+1 MSRKRSS
-6 NSGNSGCL
+6 SGDSGCL
-14 VAFIIGYIILAIIG
+14 VALFPLILVLGIIGTVLEFIVENIGIILIVLAVVGAIIG
-28 GLSNAVGPTAAWIII
+28 
-43 GAVIFIVVLVVKSS
+43 IVVAINNAT
-57 KKAAEEENK
+57 KKKEAEE
-66 RQAAAAEQRAKEQA
+66 AEK
-80 AEAERQRNLAIVN
+80 QRNLAIIN
-93 ATESKPYAPYISSS
+93 APETKPSLTNIPTSP
-107 MSFSNKEEE
+107 SFANKEEE
-116 LVNLSFR
+116 SVNLAFR
-123 EFTKKNGD
+123 EFLRHNNDMVLANGHLD
-131 IKAAQAHIDYLNKK
+131 FLTNK
-145 IPALRALNR
+145 
-154 EGEIAGIQEQIS
+154 
-166 ASRAE
+166 
-171 LVNIHA
+171 
-177 RDGRTF
+177 
-183 DSKWAN
+183 AN
-189 AFGKVSEIQTA
+189 AFRALGKNEEALQIDSEITQAKTALSAVQSKKSGTFESKFNAMFYRATEIRNA
-200 YSAFISRLPN
+200 YSKFINKLPNERLPL
-210 DRMDWIGDF
+210 IGDF
-219 FQSPKIKTIR
+219 FQSPSIKVVKTGTNT
-229 ISDSAAMI
+229 ALI
-237 FTPLYVLVYSGM
+237 FTPCYLLSYSGP
-249 GQIIK
+249 GQNLRLIQ
-254 VIPYKEVSVRA
+254 YKDTSVSTWI
-265 DVTTEL
+265 TTEIL
-271 LDGYSKP
+271 NGTRLPNDEIEHIGYRYETKDGY
-278 GDEIQRISYLHTNSD
+278 
-293 GSRDM
+293 RDM
-298 RYSYANN
+298 RYSYSNN
-305 PSYTYVYRGKISI
+305 PSYTFVYRGEATIRCGSI
-318 ATSSGTAI
+318 TYEQKFTNKSLTEDFEKQFKNYLGI
-326 VNLNNKSNTEDYEKQ
+326 VNG
-341 VKAFLNLVS
+341 
-350 EKYSPAVEKLLA
+350 KYKNIISLLLEHNAELEMSGSLDEFIAQQAAAEKLRVA
-362 HDESALGPDGI
+362 AE
-373 QSIIDKAELAEKKKE
+373 KAEAEKKEKE
-388 DQRKERAAAAEAKRK
+388 RKEREAALAVKRK
-403 QQQAERE
+403 KEQEERD

-433 TNWYGS
+433 TNWYGN

-596 GCVSLEHVT
+596 GCASLEHVT

-704 KDGIRTIAEY
+704 KDGLRTIAEY

-749 GAENVRWQKKNC
+749 GTENVRWQKKNC

-834 KLKTVFISDSVTH
+834 KLKTVFISDSVLH

-905 GLSDLSEEEL
+905 GLSGLSEEEL

-930 AEEEKPVVPET
+930 MEEEKPVVPET

-987 YETFVVDTY
+987 YETFIVDTY

-1023 SAQEKFDKAAEYFVI
+1023 FAQEKFDKAAEYFVI

>member
-1 MSRNN
+1 MSRKR
-6 NSGNSGCL
+6 SSSSDSGCL
-14 VAFIIGYIILAIIG
+14 VALFPLILVPVIIGTVLEFIAENIGIILIVLAVVGAIIG
-28 GLSNAVGPTAAWIII
+28 
-43 GAVIFIVVLVVKSS
+43 IVVAINNAT
-57 KKAAEEENK
+57 KKKEAEE
-66 RQAAAAEQRAKEQA
+66 AEK
-80 AEAERQRNLAIVN
+80 QRNLAIIN
-93 ATESKPYAPYISSS
+93 APETKPSLTNIPTSSS
-107 MSFSNKEEE
+107 FANKEEE
-116 LVNLSFR
+116 SVNLAFR
-123 EFTKKNGD
+123 EFLRHNNDVVLANGHLD
-131 IKAAQAHIDYLNKK
+131 FLTNK
-145 IPALRALNR
+145 
-154 EGEIAGIQEQIS
+154 
-166 ASRAE
+166 
-171 LVNIHA
+171 
-177 RDGRTF
+177 
-183 DSKWAN
+183 AN
-189 AFGKVSEIQTA
+189 AFRALGKNEEALQIDSEITQAKTALSAVQSKKSGTFESKFNAMFYRATEIRNA
-200 YSAFISRLPN
+200 YSTFINKLPNERLPL
-210 DRMDWIGDF
+210 IGDF
-219 FQSPKIKTIR
+219 FQSPSIKVVKTGTNT
-229 ISDSAAMI
+229 ALI
-237 FTPLYVLVYSGM
+237 FTPCYLLSYSGP
-249 GQIIK
+249 GQNLRLIQ
-254 VIPYKEVSVRA
+254 YKDASVSTWI
-265 DVTTEL
+265 TTEIL
-271 LDGYSKP
+271 NGTRLPNDEIEHIGYRYETKDGY
-278 GDEIQRISYLHTNSD
+278 
-293 GSRDM
+293 RDI
-298 RYSYANN
+298 RYSYSNN
-305 PSYTYVYRGKISI
+305 PSYTFVYRGEATIRCGSI
-318 ATSSGTAI
+318 TYEQKFTNKSLTEDFEKQFKNYLGI
-326 VNLNNKSNTEDYEKQ
+326 VNG
-341 VKAFLNLVS
+341 
-350 EKYSPAVEKLLA
+350 KYKNIISLLLEHNAELEMSGSLDEFIAQQAAAEKLRVA
-362 HDESALGPDGI
+362 AE
-373 QSIIDKAELAEKKKE
+373 KAEAEKKEKE
-388 DQRKERAAAAEAKRK
+388 RKEREAALAVKRK
-403 QQQAERE
+403 KEQEERD

-433 TNWYGS
+433 TNWYGN

-446 EGLASVIGTAFRW
+446 EGLASVIETAFRW

-533 TLTIPVGVKKIERGA
+533 TLTIPVGVKKIECGA

-660 AKGMDF
+660 AKGMDC

-890 KDRTTRRKPRSSAVD
+890 KDRTTSRKPRSSAVD
-905 GLSDLSEEEL
+905 GLSGLYEEEL

-930 AEEEKPVVPET
+930 TEEEKPVVPET

-1023 SAQEKFDKAAEYFVI
+1023 SAQEKFDKEAEYFVV

>member
-1 MSRNN
+1 MSRKRSS
-6 NSGNSGCL
+6 SGDSGCL
-14 VAFIIGYIILAIIG
+14 VALFPLILVLGIIGTVLEFIAENIGIILIVLAVVGAIIGIVVAINNATKKKEAEEAEKQKNLAII
-28 GLSNAVGPTAAWIII
+28 NAPETKPSLTNIPT
-43 GAVIFIVVLVVKSS
+43 
-57 KKAAEEENK
+57 
-66 RQAAAAEQRAKEQA
+66 
-80 AEAERQRNLAIVN
+80 
-93 ATESKPYAPYISSS
+93 SSS
-107 MSFSNKEEE
+107 FANKEEE
-116 LVNLSFR
+116 SVNLAFR
-123 EFTKKNGD
+123 EFLRHNNDVVLANGHLD
-131 IKAAQAHIDYLNKK
+131 FLTNK
-145 IPALRALNR
+145 
-154 EGEIAGIQEQIS
+154 
-166 ASRAE
+166 
-171 LVNIHA
+171 
-177 RDGRTF
+177 
-183 DSKWAN
+183 AN
-189 AFGKVSEIQTA
+189 AFRALGKNEEALQIDSEITQAKTALSAVQSKKSGTFESKFNAMFYRATEIRNA
-200 YSAFISRLPN
+200 YSTFINKLPNERLPL
-210 DRMDWIGDF
+210 IGDF
-219 FQSPKIKTIR
+219 FQSPSIKVVKTGTNT
-229 ISDSAAMI
+229 ALI
-237 FTPLYVLVYSGM
+237 FTPCYLLSYSGP
-249 GQIIK
+249 GQNLRLIQ
-254 VIPYKEVSVRA
+254 YKDASVSTWI
-265 DVTTEL
+265 TTEIL
-271 LDGYSKP
+271 NGTRLPNDEIEHIGYRYETKDGY
-278 GDEIQRISYLHTNSD
+278 
-293 GSRDM
+293 RDM
-298 RYSYANN
+298 RYSYSNN
-305 PSYTYVYRGKISI
+305 PSYTFVYRGEATIRCGSI
-318 ATSSGTAI
+318 TYEQKFTNKSLTEDFEKQFKNYLGI
-326 VNLNNKSNTEDYEKQ
+326 VNG
-341 VKAFLNLVS
+341 
-350 EKYSPAVEKLLA
+350 KYKNIISLLLEHNAELEMSGSLDEFIARQAAAEKLRVA
-362 HDESALGPDGI
+362 AE
-373 QSIIDKAELAEKKKE
+373 KAEAEKKEKE
-388 DQRKERAAAAEAKRK
+388 RKEREAALAVKRK
-403 QQQAERE
+403 KEQEERD

-433 TNWYGS
+433 TNWYGN

-565 TIEDDAFENCVK
+565 TVEDDAFENCVK

-714 AFANCRLIKTIILP
+714 AFANCRSIKTIILP
-728 KTIQTFGTGAFAGCT
+728 KTIQTFGTGAFTGCT
-743 SLLKVD
+743 SLLEVD

-785 YTGTDSVVEL
+785 YTGTDTSVEI
-795 PANVKII
+795 PQNVKTI

-809 NPYVSNIR
+809 NAY
-817 IPDGVTSIEEL
+817 VTSIQISNGVATIEEL

-834 KLKTVFISDSVTH
+834 KLRTVFIPDSVSH

-854 GDTDFLIQCSR
+854 GNTDFLIQCSR

-880 EYIAKTKTEV
+880 EYVAKTKPEN
-890 KDRTTRRKPRSSAVD
+890 KDKTATKRTRSSVGD
-905 GLSDLSEEEL
+905 GLSGLSEEEL
-915 RVIMEMRREKIAKKK
+915 RVIMEMRREKIAQKK
-930 AEEEKPVVPET
+930 AEENKPVIPER
-941 IEYSLVQYDRNMVS
+941 IEYSFVQFDSERVSLILVS
-955 IKLASD
+955 E
-961 GRKITNNIFNLR
+961 GRKITNNIFNLK
-973 FVQNEQ
+973 FEQNER
-979 AGEKAPTE
+979 ADEKAPAE
-987 YETFVVDTY
+987 YETFVVDAF

-1003 KTICA
+1003 KTINA
-1008 NKEGADLTHKVTYSL
+1008 NKDSSDLTHKVTYSL

>member
-1 MSRNN
+1 MSRKRSS
-6 NSGNSGCL
+6 SGDSGCL
-14 VAFIIGYIILAIIG
+14 VALFPLILVLGIIGTVLEFIAENIGIILIVLAVVCAIIGIVVAINNATKKKEAEEAEKQKNLAIINTPETKPS
-28 GLSNAVGPTAAWIII
+28 LTNIPT
-43 GAVIFIVVLVVKSS
+43 
-57 KKAAEEENK
+57 
-66 RQAAAAEQRAKEQA
+66 
-80 AEAERQRNLAIVN
+80 
-93 ATESKPYAPYISSS
+93 SSS
-107 MSFSNKEEE
+107 FANKEEE
-116 LVNLSFR
+116 SVNLAFR
-123 EFTKKNGD
+123 EFLRHNNDVVLANGHLD
-131 IKAAQAHIDYLNKK
+131 FLTNK
-145 IPALRALNR
+145 
-154 EGEIAGIQEQIS
+154 
-166 ASRAE
+166 
-171 LVNIHA
+171 
-177 RDGRTF
+177 
-183 DSKWAN
+183 AN
-189 AFGKVSEIQTA
+189 AFRALGKNEEALQIDSEITQAKTALSAVQSKKSRTFESKFNAMFYRATEIRNA
-200 YSAFISRLPN
+200 YSTFINKLPNERLPL
-210 DRMDWIGDF
+210 IGDF
-219 FQSPKIKTIR
+219 FQSPSIKVVKTGTNT
-229 ISDSAAMI
+229 ALI
-237 FTPLYVLVYSGM
+237 FTPCYLLSYSGP
-249 GQIIK
+249 GQNLRLIQ
-254 VIPYKEVSVRA
+254 YKDASVSTWI
-265 DVTTEL
+265 TTEIL
-271 LDGYSKP
+271 NGTRLPNDEIEHIGYRYETKDGY
-278 GDEIQRISYLHTNSD
+278 
-293 GSRDM
+293 RDM
-298 RYSYANN
+298 RYSYSNN
-305 PSYTYVYRGKISI
+305 PSYTFVYRGEATIRCGSI
-318 ATSSGTAI
+318 TYEQKFTNKSLTEDFEKQFKNYLGI
-326 VNLNNKSNTEDYEKQ
+326 VNG
-341 VKAFLNLVS
+341 
-350 EKYSPAVEKLLA
+350 KYKNIISLLLEHNAELEMSGSLDEFIARQAAAEKLRVA
-362 HDESALGPDGI
+362 AE
-373 QSIIDKAELAEKKKE
+373 KAEAEKKEKE
-388 DQRKERAAAAEAKRK
+388 RKEREAALAVKRK
-403 QQQAERE
+403 KEQEERD

-533 TLTIPVGVKKIERGA
+533 TLTIPVGVKKIECGA

-565 TIEDDAFENCVK
+565 TVEDDAFENCVK

-714 AFANCRLIKTIILP
+714 AFANCRSIKTIILP
-728 KTIQTFGTGAFAGCT
+728 KTIQTFGTGAFTGCT
-743 SLLKVD
+743 SLLEVD

-785 YTGTDSVVEL
+785 YTGTDTSVEI
-795 PANVKII
+795 PQNVKTI

-809 NPYVSNIR
+809 NAY
-817 IPDGVTSIEEL
+817 VTSIQISNGVATIEEL

-834 KLKTVFISDSVTH
+834 KLRTVFIPDSVSH

-854 GDTDFLIQCSR
+854 GNTDFLIQCSR

-880 EYIAKTKTEV
+880 EYVAKTKPEN
-890 KDRTTRRKPRSSAVD
+890 KDKTATKRTRSSVGD
-905 GLSDLSEEEL
+905 GLSGLSEEEL
-915 RVIMEMRREKIAKKK
+915 RVIMEMRREKIAQKK
-930 AEEEKPVVPET
+930 AEENKPVIPER
-941 IEYSLVQYDRNMVS
+941 IEYSFVQFDSERVSLILVS
-955 IKLASD
+955 E
-961 GRKITNNIFNLR
+961 GRKITNNIFNLK
-973 FVQNEQ
+973 FEQNER
-979 AGEKAPTE
+979 ADEKAPAE
-987 YETFVVDTY
+987 YETFVVDAF

-1003 KTICA
+1003 KTINA
-1008 NKEGADLTHKVTYSL
+1008 NKDSSDLTHKVTYSL

>member
-1 MSRNN
+1 MSRKR
-6 NSGNSGCL
+6 SSSSDSGCL
-14 VAFIIGYIILAIIG
+14 VALFPLILVLGIIGTVLEFIAENIGIILFVLAVVGAIIG
-28 GLSNAVGPTAAWIII
+28 
-43 GAVIFIVVLVVKSS
+43 IVVAINNAT
-57 KKAAEEENK
+57 KKKEAEE
-66 RQAAAAEQRAKEQA
+66 AEK
-80 AEAERQRNLAIVN
+80 QRNLAIIN
-93 ATESKPYAPYISSS
+93 APETKPSLTNIPTSSS
-107 MSFSNKEEE
+107 FANKEEE
-116 LVNLSFR
+116 SVNLAFR
-123 EFTKKNGD
+123 EFLRHNNDVVLANGHLD
-131 IKAAQAHIDYLNKK
+131 FLTNK
-145 IPALRALNR
+145 
-154 EGEIAGIQEQIS
+154 
-166 ASRAE
+166 
-171 LVNIHA
+171 
-177 RDGRTF
+177 
-183 DSKWAN
+183 AN
-189 AFGKVSEIQTA
+189 AFRALGRNEEALQIDSEITQAKTALSAVQSKKSGTFESKFNAMFYRATEIRNA
-200 YSAFISRLPN
+200 YSTFINKLPNERLPL
-210 DRMDWIGDF
+210 IGDF
-219 FQSPKIKTIR
+219 FQSPSIKVVKTGTNT
-229 ISDSAAMI
+229 ALI
-237 FTPLYVLVYSGM
+237 FTPCYLLSYSGP
-249 GQIIK
+249 GQNLRLIQ
-254 VIPYKEVSVRA
+254 YKDASVSTWI
-265 DVTTEL
+265 TTEIL
-271 LDGYSKP
+271 NGTRLPNDEIEHIGYRYETKDGY
-278 GDEIQRISYLHTNSD
+278 
-293 GSRDM
+293 RDM
-298 RYSYANN
+298 RYSYSNN
-305 PSYTYVYRGKISI
+305 PSYTFVYRGEATIRCGSI
-318 ATSSGTAI
+318 TYEQKFTNKSLTEDFEKQFKNYLGI
-326 VNLNNKSNTEDYEKQ
+326 VNG
-341 VKAFLNLVS
+341 
-350 EKYSPAVEKLLA
+350 KYKNIISLLLEHNAELEMSGSLDEFIAQQAAAEKLRVTA
-362 HDESALGPDGI
+362 E
-373 QSIIDKAELAEKKKE
+373 KAEAEKKEKE
-388 DQRKERAAAAEAKRK
+388 RKEREAALAVKRK
-403 QQQAERE
+403 KEQEERD

-420 EFMRNLTIVDGTL
+420 EFMRNLTIVDGTV
-433 TNWYGS
+433 TNWYGN

-446 EGLASVIGTAFRW
+446 EGLASAIGTAFRW

-533 TLTIPVGVKKIERGA
+533 TLTIPVGVKKIECGA

-565 TIEDDAFENCVK
+565 AIEDDAFENCVK

-610 KRIPEACFNNH
+610 KRIPESCFNNH

-704 KDGIRTIAEY
+704 KDGLRTIAEY
-714 AFANCRLIKTIILP
+714 AFANCRSIKKANLP
-728 KTIQTFGTGAFAGCT
+728 KTIQTFGAGAFTGCT
-743 SLLKVD
+743 SLVEVI
-749 GAENVRWQKKNC
+749 GAENVKWQKKNC

-785 YTGTDSVVEL
+785 YTGTDTSVEI
-795 PANVKII
+795 PQNVKTI

-809 NPYVSNIR
+809 NTY
-817 IPDGVTSIEEL
+817 VTSIQISNGVAMIEEL
-828 AFANCK
+828 AFANCR
-834 KLKTVFISDSVTH
+834 KLRTVFIPDSVSH

-854 GDTDFLIQCSR
+854 GNTDFLIQCSR

-880 EYIAKTKTEV
+880 EYVAKTKLES
-890 KDRTTRRKPRSSAVD
+890 KDKTATKRTRSSVGD
-905 GLSDLSEEEL
+905 GLSGLSEEEL
-915 RVIMEMRREKIAKKK
+915 RVIMEMRREKIAQKK
-930 AEEEKPVVPET
+930 AEENKPVVPER
-941 IEYSLVQYDRNMVS
+941 IEYSFVQFDSERVS
-955 IKLASD
+955 LILASE
-961 GRKITNNIFNLR
+961 GRKITNNIFNLK
-973 FVQNEQ
+973 FEQNER
-979 AGEKAPTE
+979 ADEKAPAE
-987 YETFVVDTY
+987 YETFVVDAF

-1003 KTICA
+1003 KTINA
-1008 NKEGADLTHKVTYSL
+1008 NKDSSDLTHKVTYSL
-1023 SAQEKFDKAAEYFVI
+1023 SAQEKFDKAADYFVI

-1047 ILSKTQYQISI
+1047 ILSKTKYQISI

>member
-1 MSRNN
+1 MSRKRSS
-6 NSGNSGCL
+6 SGDSGCL
-14 VAFIIGYIILAIIG
+14 VALFPLILVLGIIGTVLEFIAENIGIILIVLAVVGAIIG
-28 GLSNAVGPTAAWIII
+28 
-43 GAVIFIVVLVVKSS
+43 IVVAINNAT
-57 KKAAEEENK
+57 KKKEAEE
-66 RQAAAAEQRAKEQA
+66 AEK
-80 AEAERQRNLAIVN
+80 QRNLAIIN
-93 ATESKPYAPYISSS
+93 APETKPSLTNIPTSSS
-107 MSFSNKEEE
+107 FANKEEE
-116 LVNLSFR
+116 SVNLAFR
-123 EFTKKNGD
+123 EFLRHNNDVVLANGHLD
-131 IKAAQAHIDYLNKK
+131 FLTNK
-145 IPALRALNR
+145 
-154 EGEIAGIQEQIS
+154 
-166 ASRAE
+166 
-171 LVNIHA
+171 
-177 RDGRTF
+177 
-183 DSKWAN
+183 AN
-189 AFGKVSEIQTA
+189 AFRALGKNEEALQIDSEITQAKTALSAVQSKKSGTFESKFNAMFYRATEIRNA
-200 YSAFISRLPN
+200 YSTFINKLPNERLPL
-210 DRMDWIGDF
+210 IGDF
-219 FQSPKIKTIR
+219 FQSPSIKVVKTGTNT
-229 ISDSAAMI
+229 ALI
-237 FTPLYVLVYSGM
+237 FTPCYLLSYSGP
-249 GQIIK
+249 GQNLRLIQ
-254 VIPYKEVSVRA
+254 YKDASVSTWI
-265 DVTTEL
+265 TTEIL
-271 LDGYSKP
+271 NGTRLPNDEIEHIGYRYETKDGY
-278 GDEIQRISYLHTNSD
+278 
-293 GSRDM
+293 RDM
-298 RYSYANN
+298 RYSYSNN
-305 PSYTYVYRGKISI
+305 PSYTFVYRGEATIRCGSI
-318 ATSSGTAI
+318 TYEQKFTNKSLTEDFEKQFKNYLGI
-326 VNLNNKSNTEDYEKQ
+326 VNG
-341 VKAFLNLVS
+341 
-350 EKYSPAVEKLLA
+350 KYKNIISLLLEHNAELEMSGSLDEFIARQAAAEKLRVA
-362 HDESALGPDGI
+362 AE
-373 QSIIDKAELAEKKKE
+373 KAEAEKKEKE
-388 DQRKERAAAAEAKRK
+388 RKEREAALAVKRK
-403 QQQAERE
+403 KEQEERD

-433 TNWYGS
+433 TNWYGN

-565 TIEDDAFENCVK
+565 TVEDDAFENCVK

-714 AFANCRLIKTIILP
+714 AFANCRSIKTIILP
-728 KTIQTFGTGAFAGCT
+728 KTIQTFGTGAFTGCT
-743 SLLKVD
+743 SLLEVD

-785 YTGTDSVVEL
+785 YTGTDTSVEI
-795 PANVKII
+795 PQNVKTI

-809 NPYVSNIR
+809 NAY
-817 IPDGVTSIEEL
+817 VTSIQISNGVATIEEL

-834 KLKTVFISDSVTH
+834 KLRTVFIPDSVSH

-854 GDTDFLIQCSR
+854 GNTDFLIQCSR

-880 EYIAKTKTEV
+880 EYVAKTKPEN
-890 KDRTTRRKPRSSAVD
+890 KDKTATKRTRSSVGD
-905 GLSDLSEEEL
+905 GLSGLSEEEL
-915 RVIMEMRREKIAKKK
+915 RVIMEMRREKIAQKK
-930 AEEEKPVVPET
+930 AEENKPVIPER
-941 IEYSLVQYDRNMVS
+941 IEYSFVQFDSERVSLILVS
-955 IKLASD
+955 E
-961 GRKITNNIFNLR
+961 GRKITNNIFNLK
-973 FVQNEQ
+973 FEQNER
-979 AGEKAPTE
+979 ADEKAPAE
-987 YETFVVDTY
+987 YETFVVDAF

-1003 KTICA
+1003 KTINA
-1008 NKEGADLTHKVTYSL
+1008 NKDSSDLTHKVTYSL
-1023 SAQEKFDKAAEYFVI
+1023 SAQEKFDKAADYFVI

-1047 ILSKTQYQISI
+1047 ILSKTKYQISI

>member
-131 IKAAQAHIDYLNKK
+131 VKAAQAHIDYLNKK

-326 VNLNNKSNTEDYEKQ
+326 INLNNKSNTEDYEKQ

-631 DIVEIGDRAFRNCQ
+631 DIVEIGNRAFRNCQ

>member
-1 MSRNN
+1 MSRKRSS
-6 NSGNSGCL
+6 SGDSGCL
-14 VAFIIGYIILAIIG
+14 VALFPLILVLGIIGTVLEFIAENIGIILIVLAVVGAIIG
-28 GLSNAVGPTAAWIII
+28 
-43 GAVIFIVVLVVKSS
+43 IVVAINNAT
-57 KKAAEEENK
+57 KKKEAEE
-66 RQAAAAEQRAKEQA
+66 AEK
-80 AEAERQRNLAIVN
+80 QRNLAIIN
-93 ATESKPYAPYISSS
+93 APETKPSLTNIPTSSS
-107 MSFSNKEEE
+107 FANKEEE
-116 LVNLSFR
+116 SVNLAFR
-123 EFTKKNGD
+123 EFLRHNNDVVLANGHLD
-131 IKAAQAHIDYLNKK
+131 FLTNK
-145 IPALRALNR
+145 
-154 EGEIAGIQEQIS
+154 
-166 ASRAE
+166 
-171 LVNIHA
+171 
-177 RDGRTF
+177 
-183 DSKWAN
+183 AN
-189 AFGKVSEIQTA
+189 AFRALGKNEEALQIDSEITQAKTALSAVQSKKSGTFESKFNAMFYRATEIRNA
-200 YSAFISRLPN
+200 YSTFINKLPNERLPLIGEFFQSPSIKVVKTGTNTALIFTPCYLLSYSGPGQNLRLIQYKDASVSTWITTEILNGTRLPN
-210 DRMDWIGDF
+210 DEIEHIGYRYET
-219 FQSPKIKTIR
+219 K
-229 ISDSAAMI
+229 
-237 FTPLYVLVYSGM
+237 
-249 GQIIK
+249 
-254 VIPYKEVSVRA
+254 
-265 DVTTEL
+265 
-271 LDGYSKP
+271 DGY
-278 GDEIQRISYLHTNSD
+278 
-293 GSRDM
+293 RDM
-298 RYSYANN
+298 RYSYSNN
-305 PSYTYVYRGKISI
+305 PSYTFVYRGEATIRCGSI
-318 ATSSGTAI
+318 TYEQKFTNKSLTEDFEKQFKNYLGI
-326 VNLNNKSNTEDYEKQ
+326 VNG
-341 VKAFLNLVS
+341 
-350 EKYSPAVEKLLA
+350 KYKNIISLLLEHNAELEMSGSLDEFIAQQAAAEKLRVA
-362 HDESALGPDGI
+362 AE
-373 QSIIDKAELAEKKKE
+373 KAEAEKKEKE
-388 DQRKERAAAAEAKRK
+388 RKEREAALAVKRK
-403 QQQAERE
+403 KEQEERD

-433 TNWYGS
+433 TNWYGN
-439 ERNFVLP
+439 ERNFVFP

-517 INTITAQMFG
+517 INTITTQMFG

-533 TLTIPVGVKKIERGA
+533 TLTIPVGVKKIECGA

-565 TIEDDAFENCVK
+565 TVEDDAFENCVK

-714 AFANCRLIKTIILP
+714 AFANCRSIKTIILP
-728 KTIQTFGTGAFAGCT
+728 KTIQTFGTGAFTGCT
-743 SLLKVD
+743 SLLEVD

-785 YTGTDSVVEL
+785 YTGTDTSVEI
-795 PANVKII
+795 PQNVKTI

-809 NPYVSNIR
+809 NAY
-817 IPDGVTSIEEL
+817 VTSIQISNGVATIEEL

-834 KLKTVFISDSVTH
+834 KLRTVFIPDSVSH

-854 GDTDFLIQCSR
+854 GNTDFLIQCSR

-880 EYIAKTKTEV
+880 EYVAKTKPEN
-890 KDRTTRRKPRSSAVD
+890 KDKTATKRTRSSVGD
-905 GLSDLSEEEL
+905 GLSGLSEEEL
-915 RVIMEMRREKIAKKK
+915 RVIMEMRREKIAQKK
-930 AEEEKPVVPET
+930 AEENKPVIPER
-941 IEYSLVQYDRNMVS
+941 IEYSFVQFDSERVSLILVS
-955 IKLASD
+955 E
-961 GRKITNNIFNLR
+961 GRKITNNIFNLK
-973 FVQNEQ
+973 FEQNER
-979 AGEKAPTE
+979 ADEKAPAE
-987 YETFVVDTY
+987 YETFVVDAF

-1003 KTICA
+1003 KTINA
-1008 NKEGADLTHKVTYSL
+1008 NKDSSDLTHKVTYSL

>member
-1 MSRNN
+1 MSRKRSS
-6 NSGNSGCL
+6 SGDSGCL
-14 VAFIIGYIILAIIG
+14 VALFPLILVLGIIGTVLEFIAENIGIILIVLAVVGAIIG
-28 GLSNAVGPTAAWIII
+28 
-43 GAVIFIVVLVVKSS
+43 IVVAINNAT
-57 KKAAEEENK
+57 KKKEAEE
-66 RQAAAAEQRAKEQA
+66 AEK
-80 AEAERQRNLAIVN
+80 QRNLAIIN
-93 ATESKPYAPYISSS
+93 APETKPSLTNIPTSSS
-107 MSFSNKEEE
+107 FANKEEE
-116 LVNLSFR
+116 SVNLAFR
-123 EFTKKNGD
+123 EFLRHNNDVVLANGHLD
-131 IKAAQAHIDYLNKK
+131 FLTNK
-145 IPALRALNR
+145 
-154 EGEIAGIQEQIS
+154 
-166 ASRAE
+166 
-171 LVNIHA
+171 
-177 RDGRTF
+177 
-183 DSKWAN
+183 AN
-189 AFGKVSEIQTA
+189 AFRALGKNEEALQIDSEITQAKTALSAVQSKKSGTFESKFNAMFYRATEIRNA
-200 YSAFISRLPN
+200 YSTFINKLPNERLPL
-210 DRMDWIGDF
+210 IGDF
-219 FQSPKIKTIR
+219 FQSPSIKVVKTGTNT
-229 ISDSAAMI
+229 ALI
-237 FTPLYVLVYSGM
+237 FTPCYLLSYSGP
-249 GQIIK
+249 GQNLRLIQ
-254 VIPYKEVSVRA
+254 YKDASVSTWI
-265 DVTTEL
+265 TTEIQNGTRL
-271 LDGYSKP
+271 PNDEIEHIGYRYETKDGY
-278 GDEIQRISYLHTNSD
+278 
-293 GSRDM
+293 RDM
-298 RYSYANN
+298 RYSYSNN
-305 PSYTYVYRGKISI
+305 PSYTFVYRGEATIRCGSI
-318 ATSSGTAI
+318 TYEQKFTNKSLTEDFEKQFKNYLGI
-326 VNLNNKSNTEDYEKQ
+326 VNG
-341 VKAFLNLVS
+341 
-350 EKYSPAVEKLLA
+350 KYKNIISLLLEHNAELEMSGSLDEFIARQAAAEKLRVA
-362 HDESALGPDGI
+362 AE
-373 QSIIDKAELAEKKKE
+373 KAEAEKKEKE
-388 DQRKERAAAAEAKRK
+388 RKEREAALAVKRK
-403 QQQAERE
+403 KEQEERD

-433 TNWYGS
+433 TNWYGN

-565 TIEDDAFENCVK
+565 TVEDDAFENCVK

-714 AFANCRLIKTIILP
+714 AFANCRSIKTIILP
-728 KTIQTFGTGAFAGCT
+728 KTIQTFGTGAFTGCT
-743 SLLKVD
+743 SLLEVD

-785 YTGTDSVVEL
+785 YTGTDTSVEI
-795 PANVKII
+795 PQNVKTI

-809 NPYVSNIR
+809 NAY
-817 IPDGVTSIEEL
+817 VTSIQISNGVATIEEL

-834 KLKTVFISDSVTH
+834 KLRTVFIPDSVSH

-854 GDTDFLIQCSR
+854 GNTDFLIQCSR

-880 EYIAKTKTEV
+880 EYVAKTKPEN
-890 KDRTTRRKPRSSAVD
+890 KDKTATKRTRSSVGD
-905 GLSDLSEEEL
+905 GLSGLSEEEL
-915 RVIMEMRREKIAKKK
+915 RVIMEMRREKIAQKK
-930 AEEEKPVVPET
+930 AEENKPVIPER
-941 IEYSLVQYDRNMVS
+941 IEYSFVQFDSERVSLILVS
-955 IKLASD
+955 E
-961 GRKITNNIFNLR
+961 GRKITNNIFNLK
-973 FVQNEQ
+973 FEQNER
-979 AGEKAPTE
+979 ADEKAPAE
-987 YETFVVDTY
+987 YETFVVDAF

-1003 KTICA
+1003 KTINA
-1008 NKEGADLTHKVTYSL
+1008 NKDSSDLTHKVTYSL
-1023 SAQEKFDKAAEYFVI
+1023 SAQEKFDKAADYFVI

-1047 ILSKTQYQISI
+1047 ILSKTKYQISI

>member
-1 MSRNN
+1 MSRKRSS
-6 NSGNSGCL
+6 SGDSGCL
-14 VAFIIGYIILAIIG
+14 VALFPLILVLGIIGTVLEFIAENIGIILIVLAVVGAIIG
-28 GLSNAVGPTAAWIII
+28 
-43 GAVIFIVVLVVKSS
+43 IVVAINNAT
-57 KKAAEEENK
+57 KKKEAEE
-66 RQAAAAEQRAKEQA
+66 AEK
-80 AEAERQRNLAIVN
+80 QRNLAIIN
-93 ATESKPYAPYISSS
+93 APETKPSLTNIPTSSS
-107 MSFSNKEEE
+107 FANKEEE
-116 LVNLSFR
+116 SVNLAFR
-123 EFTKKNGD
+123 EFLRHNNDVVLANGHLD
-131 IKAAQAHIDYLNKK
+131 FLTNK
-145 IPALRALNR
+145 
-154 EGEIAGIQEQIS
+154 
-166 ASRAE
+166 
-171 LVNIHA
+171 
-177 RDGRTF
+177 
-183 DSKWAN
+183 AN
-189 AFGKVSEIQTA
+189 AFRALGKNEEALQIDSEITQAKTALSAVQSKKSGTFESKFNAMFYRATEIRNA
-200 YSAFISRLPN
+200 YSTFINKLPNERLPL
-210 DRMDWIGDF
+210 IGDF
-219 FQSPKIKTIR
+219 FQSPSIKVVKTGTNT
-229 ISDSAAMI
+229 ALI
-237 FTPLYVLVYSGM
+237 FTPCYLLSYSGP
-249 GQIIK
+249 GQNLRLIQ
-254 VIPYKEVSVRA
+254 YKDASVSTWI
-265 DVTTEL
+265 TTEIL
-271 LDGYSKP
+271 NGTRLPNDEIEHIGYRYETKDGY
-278 GDEIQRISYLHTNSD
+278 
-293 GSRDM
+293 RDM
-298 RYSYANN
+298 RYSYSNN
-305 PSYTYVYRGKISI
+305 PSYTFVYRGEATIRCGSI
-318 ATSSGTAI
+318 TYEQKFTNKSLTEDFEKQFKNYLGI
-326 VNLNNKSNTEDYEKQ
+326 VNG
-341 VKAFLNLVS
+341 
-350 EKYSPAVEKLLA
+350 KYKNIISLLLEHNAELEMSGSLDEFIARQAAAEKLRVA
-362 HDESALGPDGI
+362 AE
-373 QSIIDKAELAEKKKE
+373 KAEAEKKEKE
-388 DQRKERAAAAEAKRK
+388 RKEREAALAVKRK
-403 QQQAERE
+403 KEQEERD

-433 TNWYGS
+433 TNWYGN

-565 TIEDDAFENCVK
+565 TVEDDAFENCVK

-714 AFANCRLIKTIILP
+714 AFANCRSIKTIILP
-728 KTIQTFGTGAFAGCT
+728 KTIQTFGTGAFTGCT
-743 SLLKVD
+743 SLLEVD

-761 FTGSPWLASQATD
+761 FTGSLWLASQATD

-785 YTGTDSVVEL
+785 YTGTDTSVEI
-795 PANVKII
+795 PQNVKTI

-809 NPYVSNIR
+809 NAY
-817 IPDGVTSIEEL
+817 VTSIQISNGVATIEEL

-834 KLKTVFISDSVTH
+834 KLRTVFIPDSVSH

-854 GDTDFLIQCSR
+854 GNTDFLIQCSR

-880 EYIAKTKTEV
+880 EYVAKTKPEN
-890 KDRTTRRKPRSSAVD
+890 KDKTATKRTRSSVGD
-905 GLSDLSEEEL
+905 GLSGLSEEEL
-915 RVIMEMRREKIAKKK
+915 RVIMEMRREKIAQKK
-930 AEEEKPVVPET
+930 AEENKPVIPER
-941 IEYSLVQYDRNMVS
+941 IEYSFVQFDSERVSLILVS
-955 IKLASD
+955 E
-961 GRKITNNIFNLR
+961 GRKITNNIFNLK
-973 FVQNEQ
+973 FEQNER
-979 AGEKAPTE
+979 ADEKAPAE
-987 YETFVVDTY
+987 YETFVVDAF

-1003 KTICA
+1003 KTINA
-1008 NKEGADLTHKVTYSL
+1008 NKDSSDLTHKVTYSL
-1023 SAQEKFDKAAEYFVI
+1023 SAQEKFDKAADYFVI

-1047 ILSKTQYQISI
+1047 ILSKTKYQISI

>member
-1 MSRNN
+1 MSRKR
-6 NSGNSGCL
+6 SSSSDSGCL
-14 VAFIIGYIILAIIG
+14 VALFPLILVLGIIGTVLEFIAENIGIILIVLAVVGAIIG
-28 GLSNAVGPTAAWIII
+28 
-43 GAVIFIVVLVVKSS
+43 IVVAINNAT
-57 KKAAEEENK
+57 KKKEAEE
-66 RQAAAAEQRAKEQA
+66 AEK
-80 AEAERQRNLAIVN
+80 QRNLAIIN
-93 ATESKPYAPYISSS
+93 APETKPSLTNIPTSSS
-107 MSFSNKEEE
+107 FANKEEE
-116 LVNLSFR
+116 SVNLAFR
-123 EFTKKNGD
+123 EFLRHNNDVVLANGHLD
-131 IKAAQAHIDYLNKK
+131 FLTNK
-145 IPALRALNR
+145 
-154 EGEIAGIQEQIS
+154 
-166 ASRAE
+166 
-171 LVNIHA
+171 
-177 RDGRTF
+177 
-183 DSKWAN
+183 AN
-189 AFGKVSEIQTA
+189 AFRALGRNEEALQIDSEITQAKTALSAVQSKKSGTFESKFNAMFYRATEIRNA
-200 YSAFISRLPN
+200 YSTFINKLPNERLPL
-210 DRMDWIGDF
+210 IGDF
-219 FQSPKIKTIR
+219 FQSPSIKVVKTGTNT
-229 ISDSAAMI
+229 ALI
-237 FTPLYVLVYSGM
+237 FTPCYLLSYSGP
-249 GQIIK
+249 GQNLRLIQ
-254 VIPYKEVSVRA
+254 YKDASVSTWI
-265 DVTTEL
+265 TTEIL
-271 LDGYSKP
+271 NGTRLPNDEIEHIGYRYETKDGY
-278 GDEIQRISYLHTNSD
+278 
-293 GSRDM
+293 RDM
-298 RYSYANN
+298 RYSYSNN
-305 PSYTYVYRGKISI
+305 PSYTFVYRGEATIRCGSI
-318 ATSSGTAI
+318 TYEQKFTNKSLTEDFEKQFKNYLGI
-326 VNLNNKSNTEDYEKQ
+326 VNG
-341 VKAFLNLVS
+341 
-350 EKYSPAVEKLLA
+350 KYKNIISLLLEHNAELEMSGSLDEFIAQQAAAEKLRVA
-362 HDESALGPDGI
+362 AE
-373 QSIIDKAELAEKKKE
+373 KAEAEKKEKE
-388 DQRKERAAAAEAKRK
+388 RKEREAALAVKRK
-403 QQQAERE
+403 KEQEERD

-420 EFMRNLTIVDGTL
+420 EFMRNLTIVDGTV
-433 TNWYGS
+433 TNWYGN

-446 EGLASVIGTAFRW
+446 EGLASAIGTAFRW

-533 TLTIPVGVKKIERGA
+533 TLTIPVGVKKIECGA

-565 TIEDDAFENCVK
+565 AIEDDAFENCVK

-610 KRIPEACFNNH
+610 KRIPESCFNNH

-704 KDGIRTIAEY
+704 KDGLRTIAEY
-714 AFANCRLIKTIILP
+714 AFANCRSIKKANLP
-728 KTIQTFGTGAFAGCT
+728 KTIQTFGAGAFTGCT
-743 SLLKVD
+743 SLVEVI
-749 GAENVRWQKKNC
+749 GAENVKWQKKNC

-785 YTGTDSVVEL
+785 YTGTDTSVEI
-795 PANVKII
+795 PQNVKTI

-809 NPYVSNIR
+809 NTY
-817 IPDGVTSIEEL
+817 VTSIQISNGVAMIEEL
-828 AFANCK
+828 AFANCR
-834 KLKTVFISDSVTH
+834 KLRTVFIPDSVSH

-854 GDTDFLIQCSR
+854 GNTDFLIQCSR

-880 EYIAKTKTEV
+880 EYVAKTKLES
-890 KDRTTRRKPRSSAVD
+890 KDKTATKRTRSSVGD
-905 GLSDLSEEEL
+905 GLSGLSEEEL
-915 RVIMEMRREKIAKKK
+915 RVIMEMRRDKLAKKK
-930 AEEEKPVVPET
+930 AEEEKPIVPDT
-941 IEYSLVQYDRNMVS
+941 IEYSLVQFNHDMVS
-955 IKLASD
+955 IKLVNDA
-961 GRKITNNIFNLR
+961 RKITNNIFNLK

-979 AGEKAPTE
+979 ASEKSPTE

>member
-1 MSRNN
+1 MSRKRSS
-6 NSGNSGCL
+6 SGDSACL
-14 VAFIIGYIILAIIG
+14 VALFPLILVLGIIGTVLEFIAENIGIILIVLAVVGAIIG
-28 GLSNAVGPTAAWIII
+28 
-43 GAVIFIVVLVVKSS
+43 IVVAINNAT
-57 KKAAEEENK
+57 KKKEAEE
-66 RQAAAAEQRAKEQA
+66 AEK
-80 AEAERQRNLAIVN
+80 QRNLAIIN
-93 ATESKPYAPYISSS
+93 APETKPSLTNIPTSSS
-107 MSFSNKEEE
+107 FANKEEE
-116 LVNLSFR
+116 SVNLAFR
-123 EFTKKNGD
+123 EFLRHNNDVVLANGHLD
-131 IKAAQAHIDYLNKK
+131 FLTNK
-145 IPALRALNR
+145 
-154 EGEIAGIQEQIS
+154 
-166 ASRAE
+166 
-171 LVNIHA
+171 
-177 RDGRTF
+177 
-183 DSKWAN
+183 AN
-189 AFGKVSEIQTA
+189 AFRALGKNEEALQIDSEIAQAKTALSAVQSKKSGTFESKFNAMFYRATEVRNA
-200 YSAFISRLPN
+200 YSSFINKLPNERLPL
-210 DRMDWIGDF
+210 IGDF
-219 FQSPKIKTIR
+219 FQSPSIKVVKTGTNT
-229 ISDSAAMI
+229 ALI
-237 FTPLYVLVYSGM
+237 FTPCYLLSYSGPS
-249 GQIIK
+249 QNLRLFQ
-254 VIPYKEVSVRA
+254 YKDASVSKWI
-265 DVTTEL
+265 TTEIQNGTRL
-271 LDGYSKP
+271 PNDEIEHIGYRYETKDGY
-278 GDEIQRISYLHTNSD
+278 
-293 GSRDM
+293 RDM
-298 RYSYANN
+298 RYSYSNN
-305 PSYTYVYRGKISI
+305 PSYTFVYRGEATIRCGSI
-318 ATSSGTAI
+318 TYEQKFTNKSLTEDFEKQFKNYLDI
-326 VNLNNKSNTEDYEKQ
+326 VNG
-341 VKAFLNLVS
+341 
-350 EKYSPAVEKLLA
+350 KYKNIIALLLEHNAELEMSGSLDEFIAQQAAAEKLRVA
-362 HDESALGPDGI
+362 AE
-373 QSIIDKAELAEKKKE
+373 KAEAEKKE
-388 DQRKERAAAAEAKRK
+388 KERQEREAALAAKRK
-403 QQQAERE
+403 KEQEERD

-420 EFMRNLTIVDGTL
+420 EFLRNLTIVDGTL
-433 TNWYGS
+433 TNWYGN

-533 TLTIPVGVKKIERGA
+533 TLTIPVGVKKIECGA

-565 TIEDDAFENCVK
+565 TVEDDAFENCVK

-714 AFANCRLIKTIILP
+714 AFANCRSIKTIILP
-728 KTIQTFGTGAFAGCT
+728 KTIQTFGTGAFTGCT
-743 SLLKVD
+743 SLLEVD

-785 YTGTDSVVEL
+785 YTGTDTSVEI
-795 PANVKII
+795 PQNVKTI

-809 NPYVSNIR
+809 NAYVISIQISN
-817 IPDGVTSIEEL
+817 GVATIEEL

-834 KLKTVFISDSVTH
+834 KLRTVFIPDSVSH

-854 GDTDFLIQCSR
+854 GNTDFLIQCSR

-880 EYIAKTKTEV
+880 EYVAKTKPEN
-890 KDRTTRRKPRSSAVD
+890 KDKTATKRTRSSVGD
-905 GLSDLSEEEL
+905 GLSGLSEEEL
-915 RVIMEMRREKIAKKK
+915 RVIMEMRREKIAQKK
-930 AEEEKPVVPET
+930 AEENKPVIPER
-941 IEYSLVQYDRNMVS
+941 IEYSFVQFDSERVSLILVS
-955 IKLASD
+955 E
-961 GRKITNNIFNLR
+961 GRKITNNIFNLK
-973 FVQNEQ
+973 FEQNER
-979 AGEKAPTE
+979 ADEKAPAE
-987 YETFVVDTY
+987 YETFVVDAF

-1003 KTICA
+1003 KTINA
-1008 NKEGADLTHKVTYSL
+1008 NKDSSDLTHKVTYSL

>member
-1 MSRNN
+1 MSRKRSS
-6 NSGNSGCL
+6 SGDSGCL
-14 VAFIIGYIILAIIG
+14 VALFPLILVLGIIGTVLEFIAENIGIILIVLAVVGAIIG
-28 GLSNAVGPTAAWIII
+28 
-43 GAVIFIVVLVVKSS
+43 IVVAINNAT
-57 KKAAEEENK
+57 KK
-66 RQAAAAEQRAKEQA
+66 KEGE
-80 AEAERQRNLAIVN
+80 EAEKQRNLAIIN
-93 ATESKPYAPYISSS
+93 APETKPSLTNIPTSSS
-107 MSFSNKEEE
+107 FANKEEE
-116 LVNLSFR
+116 SVNLAFR
-123 EFTKKNGD
+123 EFLRHNNDVVLANGHLD
-131 IKAAQAHIDYLNKK
+131 FLTNK
-145 IPALRALNR
+145 
-154 EGEIAGIQEQIS
+154 
-166 ASRAE
+166 
-171 LVNIHA
+171 
-177 RDGRTF
+177 
-183 DSKWAN
+183 AN
-189 AFGKVSEIQTA
+189 AFRALGKNEEALQIDSEITQAKTALSAVQSKKSGTFESKFNAMFYRATEIRNA
-200 YSAFISRLPN
+200 YSTFINKLPNERLPL
-210 DRMDWIGDF
+210 IGDF
-219 FQSPKIKTIR
+219 FQSPSIKVVKTGTNT
-229 ISDSAAMI
+229 ALI
-237 FTPLYVLVYSGM
+237 FTPCYLLSYSGP
-249 GQIIK
+249 GQNLRLIQ
-254 VIPYKEVSVRA
+254 YKDASVSTWI
-265 DVTTEL
+265 TTEIL
-271 LDGYSKP
+271 NGTRLPNDEIEHIGYRYETKDGY
-278 GDEIQRISYLHTNSD
+278 
-293 GSRDM
+293 RDM
-298 RYSYANN
+298 RYSYSNN
-305 PSYTYVYRGKISI
+305 PSYTFVYRGEATIRCGSI
-318 ATSSGTAI
+318 TYEQKFTNKSLTEDFEKQFKNYLGI
-326 VNLNNKSNTEDYEKQ
+326 VNG
-341 VKAFLNLVS
+341 
-350 EKYSPAVEKLLA
+350 KYKNIISLLLEHNAELEMSGSLDEFIARQAAAEKLRVA
-362 HDESALGPDGI
+362 AE
-373 QSIIDKAELAEKKKE
+373 KAEAEKKEKE
-388 DQRKERAAAAEAKRK
+388 RKEREAALAVKRK
-403 QQQAERE
+403 KEQEERD

-433 TNWYGS
+433 TNWYGN

-565 TIEDDAFENCVK
+565 TVEDDAFENCVK

-714 AFANCRLIKTIILP
+714 AFANCRSIKTIILP
-728 KTIQTFGTGAFAGCT
+728 KTIQTFGTGAFTGCT
-743 SLLKVD
+743 SLLEVD

-785 YTGTDSVVEL
+785 YTGTDTSVEI
-795 PANVKII
+795 PQNVKTI

-809 NPYVSNIR
+809 NAY
-817 IPDGVTSIEEL
+817 VTSIQISNGVATIEEL

-834 KLKTVFISDSVTH
+834 KLRTVFIPDSVSH

-854 GDTDFLIQCSR
+854 GNTDFLIQCSR

-880 EYIAKTKTEV
+880 EYVAKTKPEN
-890 KDRTTRRKPRSSAVD
+890 KDKTATKRTRSSVGD
-905 GLSDLSEEEL
+905 GLSGLSEEEL
-915 RVIMEMRREKIAKKK
+915 RVIMEMRREKIAQKK
-930 AEEEKPVVPET
+930 AEENKPVIPER
-941 IEYSLVQYDRNMVS
+941 IEYSFVQFDSERVSLILVS
-955 IKLASD
+955 E
-961 GRKITNNIFNLR
+961 GRKITNNIFNLK
-973 FVQNEQ
+973 FEQNER
-979 AGEKAPTE
+979 ADEKAPAE
-987 YETFVVDTY
+987 YETFVVDAF

-1003 KTICA
+1003 KTINA
-1008 NKEGADLTHKVTYSL
+1008 NKDSSDLTHKVTYSL
-1023 SAQEKFDKAAEYFVI
+1023 SAQEKFDKAADYFVI

-1047 ILSKTQYQISI
+1047 ILSKTKYQISI

>member
-1 MSRNN
+1 MSRKR
-6 NSGNSGCL
+6 SSSSDSGCL
-14 VAFIIGYIILAIIG
+14 VALFPLILVLGIIGTVLEFIAENIGIILIVLAVVGAIIG
-28 GLSNAVGPTAAWIII
+28 
-43 GAVIFIVVLVVKSS
+43 IVVAINNAT
-57 KKAAEEENK
+57 KKKEAEE
-66 RQAAAAEQRAKEQA
+66 AEK
-80 AEAERQRNLAIVN
+80 QRNLAIIN
-93 ATESKPYAPYISSS
+93 APETKPSLTNIPTSSS
-107 MSFSNKEEE
+107 FANKEEE
-116 LVNLSFR
+116 SVNLAFR
-123 EFTKKNGD
+123 EFLRHNNDVVLANGHLD
-131 IKAAQAHIDYLNKK
+131 FLTNK
-145 IPALRALNR
+145 
-154 EGEIAGIQEQIS
+154 
-166 ASRAE
+166 
-171 LVNIHA
+171 
-177 RDGRTF
+177 
-183 DSKWAN
+183 AN
-189 AFGKVSEIQTA
+189 AFRALGRNEEALQIDSEITQAKTALSAVQSKKSGTFESKFNAMFYRATEIRNA
-200 YSAFISRLPN
+200 YSTFINKLPNERLPL
-210 DRMDWIGDF
+210 IGDF
-219 FQSPKIKTIR
+219 FQSPSIKVIKTGTNT
-229 ISDSAAMI
+229 ALI
-237 FTPLYVLVYSGM
+237 FTPCYLLSYSGP
-249 GQIIK
+249 GQNLRLIQ
-254 VIPYKEVSVRA
+254 YKDASVSTWI
-265 DVTTEL
+265 TTEIL
-271 LDGYSKP
+271 NGTRLPNDEIEHIGYRYETKDGY
-278 GDEIQRISYLHTNSD
+278 
-293 GSRDM
+293 RDM
-298 RYSYANN
+298 RYSYSNN
-305 PSYTYVYRGKISI
+305 PSYTFVYRGEATIRCGSI
-318 ATSSGTAI
+318 TYEQKFTNKSLTEDFEKQFKNYLGI
-326 VNLNNKSNTEDYEKQ
+326 VNG
-341 VKAFLNLVS
+341 
-350 EKYSPAVEKLLA
+350 KYKNIISLLLEHNAELEMSGSLDEFIAQQAAAEKLRVA
-362 HDESALGPDGI
+362 AE
-373 QSIIDKAELAEKKKE
+373 KAEAEKKEKE
-388 DQRKERAAAAEAKRK
+388 RKEREAALAVKRK
-403 QQQAERE
+403 KEQEERD

-420 EFMRNLTIVDGTL
+420 EFMRNLTIVDGTV
-433 TNWYGS
+433 TNWYGN

-446 EGLASVIGTAFRW
+446 EGLASAIGTAFRW

-533 TLTIPVGVKKIERGA
+533 TLTIPVGVKKIECGA

-565 TIEDDAFENCVK
+565 AIEDDAFENCVK

-610 KRIPEACFNNH
+610 KRIPEAFFNNH

-880 EYIAKTKTEV
+880 EYIAKAKAEI
-890 KDRTTRRKPRSSAVD
+890 KDRTNSRKPRSSAAD
-905 GLSDLSEEEL
+905 GLSGLSEEEL
-915 RVIMEMRREKIAKKK
+915 RVIMEMRRDKLAKKK
-930 AEEEKPVVPET
+930 AEEEKPIVPDT
-941 IEYSLVQYDRNMVS
+941 IEYSLVQFNHDMVS
-955 IKLASD
+955 IKLVNDA
-961 GRKITNNIFNLR
+961 RKITNNIFNLK

-979 AGEKAPTE
+979 ASEKSPTE

>member
-1 MSRNN
+1 MSRKR
-6 NSGNSGCL
+6 SSSSDSGCL
-14 VAFIIGYIILAIIG
+14 VALFPLILVLG
-28 GLSNAVGPTAAWIII
+28 II
-43 GAVIFIVVLVVKSS
+43 GAVLEFIAENIGTILIVLAVVGAIIGIVVAINNAT
-57 KKAAEEENK
+57 KKKEAEE
-66 RQAAAAEQRAKEQA
+66 AEK
-80 AEAERQRNLAIVN
+80 QRNLAIIN
-93 ATESKPYAPYISSS
+93 APETKPSLTNIPT
-107 MSFSNKEEE
+107 SFSFANKEEE
-116 LVNLSFR
+116 SVNLAFR
-123 EFTKKNGD
+123 EFLRHNNDVVLANGHLD
-131 IKAAQAHIDYLNKK
+131 FLTNK
-145 IPALRALNR
+145 
-154 EGEIAGIQEQIS
+154 
-166 ASRAE
+166 
-171 LVNIHA
+171 
-177 RDGRTF
+177 
-183 DSKWAN
+183 AN
-189 AFGKVSEIQTA
+189 AFRALGKNEEALQIDSEITQAKTALSAVQSKKSGTFESKFNAMFYRATEIRNA
-200 YSAFISRLPN
+200 YSTFINKLPNERLPL
-210 DRMDWIGDF
+210 IGDF
-219 FQSPKIKTIR
+219 FQSPSIKVVKTGTNT
-229 ISDSAAMI
+229 ALI
-237 FTPLYVLVYSGM
+237 FTPCYLLSYSGPD
-249 GQIIK
+249 QNLRLIQ
-254 VIPYKEVSVRA
+254 YKDASVSTWI
-265 DVTTEL
+265 TTEIL
-271 LDGYSKP
+271 NGTRLPNDEIEHIGYRYETKDGY
-278 GDEIQRISYLHTNSD
+278 
-293 GSRDM
+293 RDM
-298 RYSYANN
+298 RYSYSNN
-305 PSYTYVYRGKISI
+305 PSYTFVYRGEATIRCGSI
-318 ATSSGTAI
+318 TYEQKFTNKSLTEDFEKQFKNYLGI
-326 VNLNNKSNTEDYEKQ
+326 VNG
-341 VKAFLNLVS
+341 
-350 EKYSPAVEKLLA
+350 KYKNIISLLLEHNAELEMSGSLDEFIARQAAAEKLRVA
-362 HDESALGPDGI
+362 AE
-373 QSIIDKAELAEKKKE
+373 KAEAEKKEKE
-388 DQRKERAAAAEAKRK
+388 RKEREAALAVKRK
-403 QQQAERE
+403 KEQEERD

-433 TNWYGS
+433 TNWYGN

-491 PASVSSIGKEAF
+491 PASASSIGKEAF
-503 FGCSSLTDIVLPKA
+503 FGCSSLTEIVLPKA

-714 AFANCRLIKTIILP
+714 AFVNCRLIKTITLP

-795 PANVKII
+795 PTNVKII

-817 IPDGVTSIEEL
+817 IPDGVTSIDEL

-905 GLSDLSEEEL
+905 GLSGLSEEEL

-987 YETFVVDTY
+987 YETFVVDAY

>member
-1 MSRNN
+1 MSRKRSS
-6 NSGNSGCL
+6 SGDSGCL
-14 VAFIIGYIILAIIG
+14 VALFPLILVLGIIGTVLEFIAENIGIILIVLAVVGAIIGIVVAINNATKKKEAEEAEKQKNLAII
-28 GLSNAVGPTAAWIII
+28 NAPETKPSLTNIPT
-43 GAVIFIVVLVVKSS
+43 
-57 KKAAEEENK
+57 
-66 RQAAAAEQRAKEQA
+66 
-80 AEAERQRNLAIVN
+80 
-93 ATESKPYAPYISSS
+93 SSS
-107 MSFSNKEEE
+107 FANKEEE
-116 LVNLSFR
+116 SVNLAFR
-123 EFTKKNGD
+123 EFLRHNNDVVLANGHLD
-131 IKAAQAHIDYLNKK
+131 FLTNK
-145 IPALRALNR
+145 
-154 EGEIAGIQEQIS
+154 
-166 ASRAE
+166 
-171 LVNIHA
+171 
-177 RDGRTF
+177 
-183 DSKWAN
+183 AN
-189 AFGKVSEIQTA
+189 AFRALGKNEEALQIDSEITQAKTALSAVQSKKSGTFESKFNAMFYRATEIRNA
-200 YSAFISRLPN
+200 YSTFINKLPNERLPL
-210 DRMDWIGDF
+210 IGDF
-219 FQSPKIKTIR
+219 FQSPSIKVVKTGTNT
-229 ISDSAAMI
+229 ALI
-237 FTPLYVLVYSGM
+237 FTPCYLLSYSGP
-249 GQIIK
+249 GQNLRLIQ
-254 VIPYKEVSVRA
+254 YKDASVSTWI
-265 DVTTEL
+265 TTEIL
-271 LDGYSKP
+271 NGTRLPNDEIEHIGYRYETKDGY
-278 GDEIQRISYLHTNSD
+278 
-293 GSRDM
+293 RDM
-298 RYSYANN
+298 RYSYSNN
-305 PSYTYVYRGKISI
+305 PSYTFVYRGEATIRCGSI
-318 ATSSGTAI
+318 TYEQKFTNKSLTEDFEKQFKNYLGI
-326 VNLNNKSNTEDYEKQ
+326 VNG
-341 VKAFLNLVS
+341 
-350 EKYSPAVEKLLA
+350 KYKNIISLLLEHNAELEMSGSLDEFIARQAAAEKLRVA
-362 HDESALGPDGI
+362 AE
-373 QSIIDKAELAEKKKE
+373 KAEAEKKEKE
-388 DQRKERAAAAEAKRK
+388 RKEREAALAVKRK
-403 QQQAERE
+403 KEQEERD

-433 TNWYGS
+433 TNWYGN

-565 TIEDDAFENCVK
+565 TVEDDAFENCVK

-714 AFANCRLIKTIILP
+714 AFANCRSIKTIILP
-728 KTIQTFGTGAFAGCT
+728 KTIQTFGTGAFTGCT
-743 SLLKVD
+743 SLLEVD

-785 YTGTDSVVEL
+785 YTGPDTSVEI
-795 PANVKII
+795 PQNVKTI

-809 NPYVSNIR
+809 NAY
-817 IPDGVTSIEEL
+817 VTSIQISNGVATIEEL

-834 KLKTVFISDSVTH
+834 KLRTVFIPDSVSH

-854 GDTDFLIQCSR
+854 GNTDFLIQCSR

-880 EYIAKTKTEV
+880 EYVAKTKPEN
-890 KDRTTRRKPRSSAVD
+890 KDKTATKRTRSSVGD
-905 GLSDLSEEEL
+905 GLSGLSEEEL
-915 RVIMEMRREKIAKKK
+915 RVIMEMRREKIAQKK
-930 AEEEKPVVPET
+930 AEENKPVIPER
-941 IEYSLVQYDRNMVS
+941 IEYSFVQFDSERVSLILVS
-955 IKLASD
+955 E
-961 GRKITNNIFNLR
+961 GRKITNNIFNLK
-973 FVQNEQ
+973 FEQNER
-979 AGEKAPTE
+979 ADEKAPAE
-987 YETFVVDTY
+987 YETFVVDAF

-1003 KTICA
+1003 KTINA
-1008 NKEGADLTHKVTYSL
+1008 NKDSSDLTHKVTYSL

>member
-1 MSRNN
+1 MSRKRS
-6 NSGNSGCL
+6 SGSDSGCL
-14 VAFIIGYIILAIIG
+14 VALFPLIIVLGIIGTVLEFIAENIGIILIVLAVVGAIIG
-28 GLSNAVGPTAAWIII
+28 
-43 GAVIFIVVLVVKSS
+43 IVVAINNAT
-57 KKAAEEENK
+57 KKKEAEE
-66 RQAAAAEQRAKEQA
+66 AEK
-80 AEAERQRNLAIVN
+80 QRNLAIIN
-93 ATESKPYAPYISSS
+93 APETKPSLTNIPTSSS
-107 MSFSNKEEE
+107 FANKEEE
-116 LVNLSFR
+116 SVNLAFR
-123 EFTKKNGD
+123 EFLRHNNDVVLANGHLD
-131 IKAAQAHIDYLNKK
+131 FLTNK
-145 IPALRALNR
+145 
-154 EGEIAGIQEQIS
+154 
-166 ASRAE
+166 
-171 LVNIHA
+171 
-177 RDGRTF
+177 
-183 DSKWAN
+183 AN
-189 AFGKVSEIQTA
+189 AFRALGRNEEALQIDSEITQAKTALSAVQSKKSGTFESKFNAMFYRATEIRNA
-200 YSAFISRLPN
+200 YSTFINILPNERLPL
-210 DRMDWIGDF
+210 IGDF
-219 FQSPKIKTIR
+219 FQSPSIKVVKTGTNT
-229 ISDSAAMI
+229 ALI
-237 FTPLYVLVYSGM
+237 FTPCYLLSYSGP
-249 GQIIK
+249 GQNLRLIQ
-254 VIPYKEVSVRA
+254 YKDASVSTWI
-265 DVTTEL
+265 TTEIL
-271 LDGYSKP
+271 NGTRLPNDEIEHIGYRYETKDGY
-278 GDEIQRISYLHTNSD
+278 
-293 GSRDM
+293 RDM
-298 RYSYANN
+298 RYSYSNN
-305 PSYTYVYRGKISI
+305 PSYTFVYRGEATIRCGSI
-318 ATSSGTAI
+318 TYEQKFTNKSLTEDFEKQFKNYLGI
-326 VNLNNKSNTEDYEKQ
+326 VNG
-341 VKAFLNLVS
+341 
-350 EKYSPAVEKLLA
+350 KYKNIISLLLEHNAELEMSGSLDEFIARQAAAEKLRVA
-362 HDESALGPDGI
+362 AE
-373 QSIIDKAELAEKKKE
+373 KAEAEKKEKE
-388 DQRKERAAAAEAKRK
+388 RKEREAALAVKRK
-403 QQQAERE
+403 KEQEERD

-433 TNWYGS
+433 TNWYGN

-565 TIEDDAFENCVK
+565 TVEDDAFENCVK

-714 AFANCRLIKTIILP
+714 AFANCRSIKTIILP
-728 KTIQTFGTGAFAGCT
+728 KTIQTFGTGAFTGCT
-743 SLLKVD
+743 SLLEVD

-785 YTGTDSVVEL
+785 YTGTDTSVEI
-795 PANVKII
+795 PQNVKTI

-809 NPYVSNIR
+809 NAY
-817 IPDGVTSIEEL
+817 VTSIQISNGVATIEEL

-834 KLKTVFISDSVTH
+834 KLRTVFIPDSVSH

-854 GDTDFLIQCSR
+854 GNTDFLIQCSR

-880 EYIAKTKTEV
+880 EYVAKTKPEN
-890 KDRTTRRKPRSSAVD
+890 KDKTATKRTRSSVGD
-905 GLSDLSEEEL
+905 GLSGLSEEEL
-915 RVIMEMRREKIAKKK
+915 RVIMEMRREKIAQKK
-930 AEEEKPVVPET
+930 AEENKPVIPER
-941 IEYSLVQYDRNMVS
+941 IEYSFVQFDSERVSLILVS
-955 IKLASD
+955 E
-961 GRKITNNIFNLR
+961 GRKITNNIFNLK
-973 FVQNEQ
+973 FEQNER
-979 AGEKAPTE
+979 ADEKAPAE
-987 YETFVVDTY
+987 YETFVVDAF

-1003 KTICA
+1003 KTINA
-1008 NKEGADLTHKVTYSL
+1008 NKDSSDLTHKVTYSL
-1023 SAQEKFDKAAEYFVI
+1023 SAQEKFDKAADYFVI

-1047 ILSKTQYQISI
+1047 ILSKTKYQISI

>member
-1 MSRNN
+1 MSRKRS
-6 NSGNSGCL
+6 SGSDSGCL
-14 VAFIIGYIILAIIG
+14 VALFPLIIVLGIIGTVLEFIAENIGIILIVLAVVGAIIG
-28 GLSNAVGPTAAWIII
+28 
-43 GAVIFIVVLVVKSS
+43 IVVAINNAT
-57 KKAAEEENK
+57 KKKEAEE
-66 RQAAAAEQRAKEQA
+66 AEK
-80 AEAERQRNLAIVN
+80 QRNLAIVN
-93 ATESKPYAPYISSS
+93 APESKPSLTIIPTSSS
-107 MSFSNKEEE
+107 FANKEEE
-116 LVNLSFR
+116 SVNLAFR
-123 EFTKKNGD
+123 EFLRHNNDVVLVNGHLD
-131 IKAAQAHIDYLNKK
+131 FLTNKAN
-145 IPALRALNR
+145 ALRAL
-154 EGEIAGIQEQIS
+154 
-166 ASRAE
+166 
-171 LVNIHA
+171 
-177 RDGRTF
+177 GRNEEALQL
-183 DSKWAN
+183 D
-189 AFGKVSEIQTA
+189 SEITQAKTARSSVQSKKSGTFESKFNAMFYRATEVRNA
-200 YSAFISRLPN
+200 YSSFINKLPNERLPL
-210 DRMDWIGDF
+210 IGDF
-219 FQSPKIKTIR
+219 FQSPSIKVVKTGTNT
-229 ISDSAAMI
+229 ALI
-237 FTPLYVLVYSGM
+237 FTPCYLLSYNGPSQNLRLI
-249 GQIIK
+249 Q
-254 VIPYKEVSVRA
+254 YKDASVSTWI
-265 DVTTEL
+265 TTEIQNGTRL
-271 LDGYSKP
+271 PNDEIEHIGYRYETKDGY
-278 GDEIQRISYLHTNSD
+278 
-293 GSRDM
+293 RDM
-298 RYSYANN
+298 RYSYSNN
-305 PSYTYVYRGKISI
+305 PSYTFVYRGEATIRCGSI
-318 ATSSGTAI
+318 TYEQKFTNKSLTEDFEKQFKNYLGI
-326 VNLNNKSNTEDYEKQ
+326 VNG
-341 VKAFLNLVS
+341 
-350 EKYSPAVEKLLA
+350 KYKNIIALLLEHNAELEMSGSLDEFIAQQAAAEKLRVA
-362 HDESALGPDGI
+362 AE
-373 QSIIDKAELAEKKKE
+373 KAEAEKKEKE
-388 DQRKERAAAAEAKRK
+388 RKEREAALAAKRK
-403 QQQAERE
+403 KEQEERD

-433 TNWYGS
+433 TNWYGN
-439 ERNFVLP
+439 ERNFVFP

-610 KRIPEACFNNH
+610 KRIPESCFNNH

-660 AKGMDF
+660 EKGMDF

-704 KDGIRTIAEY
+704 KDGLRTIAEY
-714 AFANCRLIKTIILP
+714 AFANCRLIKTITLP

>member
-1 MSRNN
+1 MSRKRS
-6 NSGNSGCL
+6 SGSDSGCL
-14 VAFIIGYIILAIIG
+14 VALFPLILVLGIIGTVLEFIAENIGVILIVLAVVGAIIGIVVAINNATKKKEAEEAEKQKNLAII
-28 GLSNAVGPTAAWIII
+28 NASETKPSLTIIPT
-43 GAVIFIVVLVVKSS
+43 
-57 KKAAEEENK
+57 
-66 RQAAAAEQRAKEQA
+66 
-80 AEAERQRNLAIVN
+80 
-93 ATESKPYAPYISSS
+93 SSS
-107 MSFSNKEEE
+107 FANKEEE
-116 LVNLSFR
+116 GVNLAFR
-123 EFTKKNGD
+123 EFLRRNNDVVLAKGHLDFLTN
-131 IKAAQAHIDYLNKK
+131 KAN
-145 IPALRALNR
+145 ALRALGKN
-154 EGEIAGIQEQIS
+154 EEALQIDSEIAQAKTALS
-166 ASRAE
+166 AVQSKKSGTFESKFNAMFYRATE
-171 LVNIHA
+171 VRN
-177 RDGRTF
+177 
-183 DSKWAN
+183 
-189 AFGKVSEIQTA
+189 A
-200 YSAFISRLPN
+200 YSSFINKLPNERLPL
-210 DRMDWIGDF
+210 IGDF
-219 FQSPKIKTIR
+219 FQSPSIKVVKTGTNT
-229 ISDSAAMI
+229 ALI
-237 FTPLYVLVYSGM
+237 FTPCYLLSYSGPS
-249 GQIIK
+249 QNLRLFQ
-254 VIPYKEVSVRA
+254 YKDASVSTWI
-265 DVTTEL
+265 TTEIQNGTRL
-271 LDGYSKP
+271 PNDEIEHIGYRYETKDGY
-278 GDEIQRISYLHTNSD
+278 
-293 GSRDM
+293 RDM
-298 RYSYANN
+298 RYSYSNN
-305 PSYTYVYRGKISI
+305 PSYTFVYRGEATIRCGSI
-318 ATSSGTAI
+318 TYEQKFTNKSLTEDFEKQFKNYLGI
-326 VNLNNKSNTEDYEKQ
+326 VNG
-341 VKAFLNLVS
+341 
-350 EKYSPAVEKLLA
+350 KYKNIIALLLEHNAELEMSGSLDEFIAQQAAAEKLRVA
-362 HDESALGPDGI
+362 AE
-373 QSIIDKAELAEKKKE
+373 KAEAEKKEKE
-388 DQRKERAAAAEAKRK
+388 RKEREAALAAKRK
-403 QQQAERE
+403 KEQEERD

-433 TNWYGS
+433 TNWYGN
-439 ERNFVLP
+439 ERNFVFP

-503 FGCSSLTDIVLPKA
+503 FGCSALTDIVLPKA

-533 TLTIPVGVKKIERGA
+533 TLIIPVGVKKIECGA

-596 GCVSLEHVT
+596 GCISLEHAT
-605 LGNGI
+605 LGSGI
-610 KRIPEACFNNH
+610 KKIPEACFNNH
-621 QKLIDVAVAS
+621 QKLVDVAVAS

-645 KLSSLTFIEKDKSSM
+645 KLLGLTFIEKDKSST

-704 KDGIRTIAEY
+704 KDGLRTIAEY
-714 AFANCRLIKTIILP
+714 AFANCRSIKTIILP
-728 KTIQTFGTGAFAGCT
+728 QTIRTFGTGAFTGCT
-743 SLLKVD
+743 SLLEVD

-785 YTGTDSVVEL
+785 YTGTDSVVEI
-795 PANVKII
+795 PANVKSI

-809 NPYVSNIR
+809 NPYVSNIQ
-817 IPDGVTSIEEL
+817 IPNGVTSIEEL

-880 EYIAKTKTEV
+880 EYVAKTKPEN
-890 KDRTTRRKPRSSAVD
+890 KDKTATKRTRSSVGD
-905 GLSDLSEEEL
+905 GLSGLSEEEL
-915 RVIMEMRREKIAKKK
+915 RVIMEMRREKIAQKK
-930 AEEEKPVVPET
+930 AEENKPVIPER
-941 IEYSLVQYDRNMVS
+941 IEYSFVQFDSERVSLILVS
-955 IKLASD
+955 E
-961 GRKITNNIFNLR
+961 GRKITNNIFNLK
-973 FVQNEQ
+973 FEQNER
-979 AGEKAPTE
+979 ADEKAPAE
-987 YETFVVDTY
+987 YETFVVDAF

-1003 KTICA
+1003 KTINA
-1008 NKEGADLTHKVTYSL
+1008 NKDSSDLTHKVTYSL

>member
-1 MSRNN
+1 MSRKRSS
-6 NSGNSGCL
+6 SGDSGCL
-14 VAFIIGYIILAIIG
+14 VALFPLILVLGIIGTVLEFIAENIGIILIVLAVVGAIIG
-28 GLSNAVGPTAAWIII
+28 
-43 GAVIFIVVLVVKSS
+43 IVVAINNAT
-57 KKAAEEENK
+57 KKKEAEE
-66 RQAAAAEQRAKEQA
+66 AEK
-80 AEAERQRNLAIVN
+80 QRNLAIIN
-93 ATESKPYAPYISSS
+93 APETKPSLTNIPTSSS
-107 MSFSNKEEE
+107 FANKEEE
-116 LVNLSFR
+116 SVNLAFR
-123 EFTKKNGD
+123 EFLRHNNDVVLANGHLD
-131 IKAAQAHIDYLNKK
+131 FLTNK
-145 IPALRALNR
+145 
-154 EGEIAGIQEQIS
+154 
-166 ASRAE
+166 
-171 LVNIHA
+171 
-177 RDGRTF
+177 
-183 DSKWAN
+183 AN
-189 AFGKVSEIQTA
+189 AFRALGKNEEALQIDSEITQAKTALSAVQSKKSGTFESKFNAMFYRATEIRNA
-200 YSAFISRLPN
+200 YSTFINKLPNERLPL
-210 DRMDWIGDF
+210 IGDF
-219 FQSPKIKTIR
+219 FQSPSIKVVKTGTNT
-229 ISDSAAMI
+229 ALI
-237 FTPLYVLVYSGM
+237 FTPCYLLSYSGP
-249 GQIIK
+249 GQNLRLIQ
-254 VIPYKEVSVRA
+254 YKDASVSTWI
-265 DVTTEL
+265 TTEIL
-271 LDGYSKP
+271 NGTRLPNDEIEHIGYRYETKDGY
-278 GDEIQRISYLHTNSD
+278 
-293 GSRDM
+293 RDM
-298 RYSYANN
+298 RYSYSNN
-305 PSYTYVYRGKISI
+305 PSYTFVYRGEATIRCGSI
-318 ATSSGTAI
+318 TYEQKFTNKSLTEDFEKQFKNYLGI
-326 VNLNNKSNTEDYEKQ
+326 VNG
-341 VKAFLNLVS
+341 
-350 EKYSPAVEKLLA
+350 KYKNIISLLLEHNAELEMSGSLDEFIARQAAAEKLRVA
-362 HDESALGPDGI
+362 AE
-373 QSIIDKAELAEKKKE
+373 KAEAEKKEKE
-388 DQRKERAAAAEAKRK
+388 RKEREAALAVKRK
-403 QQQAERE
+403 KEQEERD

-433 TNWYGS
+433 TNWYGN

-565 TIEDDAFENCVK
+565 TVEDDAFENCVK

-691 AFENCFAFKGIEL
+691 AFENCFAFNGIEL

-714 AFANCRLIKTIILP
+714 AFANCRSIKTIILP
-728 KTIQTFGTGAFAGCT
+728 KTIQTFGTGAFTGCT
-743 SLLKVD
+743 SLLEVD

-785 YTGTDSVVEL
+785 YTGTDTSVEI
-795 PANVKII
+795 PQNVKTI

-809 NPYVSNIR
+809 NAY
-817 IPDGVTSIEEL
+817 VTSIQISNGVATIEEL

-834 KLKTVFISDSVTH
+834 KLRTVFIPDSVSH

-854 GDTDFLIQCSR
+854 GNTDFLIQCSR

-880 EYIAKTKTEV
+880 EYVAKTKPEN
-890 KDRTTRRKPRSSAVD
+890 KDKTATKRTRSSVGD
-905 GLSDLSEEEL
+905 GLSGLSEEEL
-915 RVIMEMRREKIAKKK
+915 RVIMEMRREKIAQKK
-930 AEEEKPVVPET
+930 AEENKPVIPER
-941 IEYSLVQYDRNMVS
+941 IEYSFVQFDSERVSLILVS
-955 IKLASD
+955 E
-961 GRKITNNIFNLR
+961 GRKITNNIFNLK
-973 FVQNEQ
+973 FEQNER
-979 AGEKAPTE
+979 ADEKAPAE
-987 YETFVVDTY
+987 YETFVVDAF

-1003 KTICA
+1003 KTINA
-1008 NKEGADLTHKVTYSL
+1008 NKDSSDLTHKVTYSL